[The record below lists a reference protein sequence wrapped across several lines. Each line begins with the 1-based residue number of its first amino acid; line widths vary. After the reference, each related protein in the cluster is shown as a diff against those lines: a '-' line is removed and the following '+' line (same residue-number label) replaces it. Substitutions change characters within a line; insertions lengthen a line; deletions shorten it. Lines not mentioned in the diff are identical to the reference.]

1 MKRALIFIGYFALI
15 LLLIGA
21 GGAGYLY
28 YNQDK
33 IIGGGVSKLNEQLK
47 APVEVS
53 TIDLD
58 LFSGFP
64 RVRIVLN
71 QVTIEDPFGGKDPLI
86 RAEKVGLGMNVL
98 EVLRGTYTIEELAI
112 KTGELHL
119 IRSNQGD
126 NWDLLDQMDSSAA
139 DVKLQYFE
147 ASDLRVTYDD
157 AKDKSSYSSHINSLY
172 ASGIIGMQTQL
183 FLRADLAATYATIA
197 GDIFLVNAPLR
208 GSVELSID
216 ENWTLSASELTLDGT
231 AVTLALNQ
239 NGGQIAAKQ
248 MDVPKALNFVPL
260 FEIPEGIEL
269 NGLRADWDWEGSWEQ
284 WTLNFDTKNSALNY
298 NGIEVPAL
306 SCKGQWRWDAVPE
319 LTIPSFSLETKTGKI
334 TGALELKGDAP
345 TLYTNLEGGS
355 NLSEL
360 FDFIETDLLVNPMG
374 FWKGDNISLIQGFRS
389 WEDFT
394 PVGKPIFKGNISFF
408 EGAFALA
415 GSNISFEKVEA
426 ELGIDGRNIQIDRC
440 FLQSGENTAVV
451 TGTIYNAL
459 EASGY
464 PKVVLSLES
473 PTISIDPLLYWEF
486 EDDESD
492 EETSF
497 DYSVAVKVDHVKLG
511 DFIGANLVGTVYN
524 RGDWMMG
531 DAMRIDGCDGVL
543 GGNWAL
549 YEDGSDNL
557 FTGDLF
563 VESIEL
569 DQLLASFNSFDI
581 EDLDASNLLG
591 EANATATVSLAF
603 DQEWEQNHSK
613 TDVQGMGEIKGG
625 TLQNYAP
632 LQELSAFIDKG
643 ELDKIKFPYLS
654 SKFRVHGDTLIL
666 PEIEVKNSALNLWV
680 NGWQNLETDDL
691 RYSVRLGLKDL
702 ALRGKNSNR
711 DLGNWIGEAENEN
724 QPYVRLI
731 LGCNLDDV
739 CISLDRERI
748 NRSLKEAF
756 QQEREDL
763 KNLFKKEEED
773 APKPTPGSG
782 TFELVWPE
790 QDSLKVH
797 IKPGTHS

>member
-15 LLLIGA
+15 LMLVVA

-33 IIGGGVSKLNEQLK
+33 IISGGISKLNEQLK

-53 TIDLD
+53 TIELD

-71 QVTIEDPFGGKDPLI
+71 AVTIADPFGNQKQLVK
-86 RAEKVGLGMNVL
+86 AEEVGLGMNVL
-98 EVLRGTYTIEELAI
+98 EVIRGTYTIEELAVS
-112 KTGELHL
+112 TGEIHL
-119 IRSNQGD
+119 TRSSRGD
-126 NWDLLDQMDSSAA
+126 NWDLLNTTDSSNA
-139 DVKLQYFE
+139 DINLRYFE
-147 ASDLRVTYDD
+147 AVDVNVTYDNVF
-157 AKDKSSYSSHINSLY
+157 DKSYYSSSINTLY
-172 ASGIIGMQTQL
+172 ASGLIWNRTEL
-183 FLRADLAATYATIA
+183 SLKVDLAATNATLA
-197 GDIFLVNAPLR
+197 GEIFLVNAPIA
-208 GSVELSID
+208 GSIELIID
-216 ENWTLSASELTLDGT
+216 QEWALSTSDLTLDG
-231 AVTLALNQ
+231 ARINLDLNQ
-239 NGGQIAAKQ
+239 DGGKISAVQTDI
-248 MDVPKALNFVPL
+248 PKALSYVPL
-260 FEIPEGIEL
+260 FEIPDEIEI
-269 NGLRADWDWEGSWEQ
+269 NGLRADWGWAGTWDQ
-284 WTLNFDTKNSALNY
+284 WVLDFDTKNTTLNY
-298 NGIEVPAL
+298 NGIAVPSL
-306 SCKGQWRWDAVPE
+306 SCKGQWRWGSVPE
-319 LTIPSFSLETKTGKI
+319 LSIPSLALETNTGEI
-334 TGALELKGDAP
+334 TGTLELKGNAP
-345 TLYTNLEGGS
+345 TLYTHLEGGS

-374 FWKGDNISLIQGFRS
+374 FWKGDHISLTQGFRS

-394 PVGKPIFKGNISFF
+394 PVGSPIFKGDISLF

-426 ELGIDGRNIQIDRC
+426 ELGIDGRNVQIDRC

-486 EDDESD
+486 EDDELD

-511 DFIGANLVGTVYN
+511 DFNGANLVGTVYN
-524 RGDWMMG
+524 RGNWIIG
-531 DAMRIDGCDGVL
+531 DAMRIDGCDGTL

-549 YEDGSDNL
+549 YEVGSDNVL
-557 FTGDLF
+557 KGDVF
-563 VESIEL
+563 VQSIKL

-581 EDLDASNLLG
+581 EDLNASNLLG
-591 EANATATVSLAF
+591 EASATATVSLAF
-603 DQEWEQNHSK
+603 DSEWEQHSTK
-613 TDVQGMGEIKGG
+613 TDIKGEGAIKGG

-643 ELDKIKFPYLS
+643 ELDKIEFPYLAS
-654 SKFRVHGDTLIL
+654 TFRVHGDTLLL
-666 PEIEVKNSALNLWV
+666 PEMEVKNSALNLWV

-702 ALRGKNSNR
+702 AMRGKNSNR

-731 LGCNLDDV
+731 VGCNLDDV

-748 NRSLKEAF
+748 NRSFKEAL

-763 KNLFKKEEED
+763 KNIFKKPEESTTE
-773 APKPTPGSG
+773 PTPGSG
-782 TFELVWPE
+782 TFELLWPE
-790 QDSLKVH
+790 QDSLEVRF
-797 IKPGTHS
+797 TH

>member
-15 LLLIGA
+15 LMLVVA

-33 IIGGGVSKLNEQLK
+33 IISGGISKLNEQLK

-53 TIDLD
+53 TIELD

-71 QVTIEDPFGGKDPLI
+71 AVTIADPFGNQKPLVK
-86 RAEKVGLGMNVL
+86 AEEVGLGMNVL
-98 EVLRGTYTIEELAI
+98 EVIRGTYTIEELAVS
-112 KTGELHL
+112 TGEIHL
-119 IRSNQGD
+119 TRSSRGD
-126 NWDLLDQMDSSAA
+126 NWDLLNTTDSSNA
-139 DVKLQYFE
+139 DINLRYFE
-147 ASDLRVTYDD
+147 AVDVNVTYDNVF
-157 AKDKSSYSSHINSLY
+157 DKSYYSSSINTLY
-172 ASGIIGMQTQL
+172 ASGLIGNRTEL
-183 FLRADLAATYATIA
+183 SLKVDLAATNATLA
-197 GDIFLVNAPLR
+197 GEIFLVNAPIA
-208 GSVELSID
+208 GSIELIID
-216 ENWTLSASELTLDGT
+216 QEWALSTSDLTLEGARINLD
-231 AVTLALNQ
+231 LNQ
-239 NGGQIAAKQ
+239 DGGKISAVQTDI
-248 MDVPKALNFVPL
+248 PKALSYVPL
-260 FEIPEGIEL
+260 FEIPDEIEI
-269 NGLRADWDWEGSWEQ
+269 NGLRADWGWAGTWDQ
-284 WTLNFDTKNSALNY
+284 WVLEFDTKNTTLNY
-298 NGIEVPAL
+298 NGIAVPSL
-306 SCKGQWRWDAVPE
+306 SCKGQWRWGSVPE
-319 LTIPSFSLETKTGKI
+319 LSIPSLALETNTGEI
-334 TGALELKGDAP
+334 TGTLELKGNAP
-345 TLYTNLEGGS
+345 TLYTHLEGGS

-374 FWKGDNISLIQGFRS
+374 FWKGDNISLTQGFRS

-394 PVGKPIFKGNISFF
+394 PVGSPIFKGDISLF

-426 ELGIDGRNIQIDRC
+426 ELGIDGRNVQIDRC

-486 EDDESD
+486 EDDELD

-511 DFIGANLVGTVYN
+511 DFNGANLVGTVYN
-524 RGDWMMG
+524 RGNWIIG
-531 DAMRIDGCDGVL
+531 DAMRIDGCDGTL

-549 YEDGSDNL
+549 YEVGSDNVL
-557 FTGDLF
+557 KGDVF
-563 VESIEL
+563 VQSIKL

-581 EDLDASNLLG
+581 EDLNASNLLG
-591 EANATATVSLAF
+591 EASATATVSLAF
-603 DQEWEQNHSK
+603 DSEWEQHSTK
-613 TDVQGMGEIKGG
+613 TDIKGEGAIKGG

-643 ELDKIKFPYLS
+643 ELDKIEFPYLAS
-654 SKFRVHGDTLIL
+654 TFRVHGDTLLL
-666 PEIEVKNSALNLWV
+666 PEMEVKNSALNLWV

-702 ALRGKNSNR
+702 AMRGKNSNR

-731 LGCNLDDV
+731 VGCNLDDV

-748 NRSLKEAF
+748 NRSFKEAL

-763 KNLFKKEEED
+763 KNIFKKPEESTTE
-773 APKPTPGSG
+773 PTPGSG
-782 TFELVWPE
+782 TFELLWPE
-790 QDSLKVH
+790 QDSLEVRF
-797 IKPGTHS
+797 TH

>member
-1 MKRALIFIGYFALI
+1 MLVV
-15 LLLIGA
+15 A

-33 IIGGGVSKLNEQLK
+33 IISGGISKLNEQLK

-53 TIDLD
+53 TIELD

-71 QVTIEDPFGGKDPLI
+71 AVTIADPFGNQKPLVK
-86 RAEKVGLGMNVL
+86 AEEVGLGMNVL
-98 EVLRGTYTIEELAI
+98 EVIRGTYTIEELAVS
-112 KTGELHL
+112 TGEIHL
-119 IRSNQGD
+119 TRSSRGD
-126 NWDLLDQMDSSAA
+126 NWDLLNTTDSSNA
-139 DVKLQYFE
+139 DINLRYFE
-147 ASDLRVTYDD
+147 AVDVNVTYDNVF
-157 AKDKSSYSSHINSLY
+157 DKSYYSSSINTLY
-172 ASGIIGMQTQL
+172 ASGLIGNRTEL
-183 FLRADLAATYATIA
+183 SLKVDLAATNATLA
-197 GDIFLVNAPLR
+197 GEIFLVNAPIA
-208 GSVELSID
+208 GSIELIID
-216 ENWTLSASELTLDGT
+216 QEWALSTSDLTLEGARINLD
-231 AVTLALNQ
+231 LNQ
-239 NGGQIAAKQ
+239 DGGKISAVQTDI
-248 MDVPKALNFVPL
+248 PKALSYVPL
-260 FEIPEGIEL
+260 FEIPDEIEI
-269 NGLRADWDWEGSWEQ
+269 NGLRADWGWAGTWDQ
-284 WTLNFDTKNSALNY
+284 WVLDFDTKNTTLNY
-298 NGIEVPAL
+298 NGIAVPSL
-306 SCKGQWRWDAVPE
+306 SCKGQWRWGSVPE
-319 LTIPSFSLETKTGKI
+319 LSIPSLALETNTGEI
-334 TGALELKGDAP
+334 TGTLELKGNAP
-345 TLYTNLEGGS
+345 TLYTHLEGGS

-374 FWKGDNISLIQGFRS
+374 FWKGDHISLTQGFRS

-394 PVGKPIFKGNISFF
+394 PVGSPIFKGDISLF

-426 ELGIDGRNIQIDRC
+426 ELGIDGRNVQIDRC

-486 EDDESD
+486 EDDELD

-511 DFIGANLVGTVYN
+511 DFNGANLVGTVYN
-524 RGDWMMG
+524 RGNWIIG
-531 DAMRIDGCDGVL
+531 DAMRIDGCDGTL

-549 YEDGSDNL
+549 YEVGSNNVL
-557 FTGDLF
+557 KGDVF
-563 VESIEL
+563 VQSIKL

-581 EDLDASNLLG
+581 EDLNASNLLG
-591 EANATATVSLAF
+591 EASATATVSLAF
-603 DQEWEQNHSK
+603 DSEWEQHSTK
-613 TDVQGMGEIKGG
+613 TDIKGEGAIKGG

-643 ELDKIKFPYLS
+643 ELDKIEFPYLAS
-654 SKFRVHGDTLIL
+654 TFRVHGDTLLL
-666 PEIEVKNSALNLWV
+666 PEMEVKNSALNLWV

-702 ALRGKNSNR
+702 AMRGKNSNR

-731 LGCNLDDV
+731 VGCNLDDV

-748 NRSLKEAF
+748 NRSFKEAL

-763 KNLFKKEEED
+763 KNIFKKPEESTTE
-773 APKPTPGSG
+773 PTPGSG
-782 TFELVWPE
+782 TFELLWPE
-790 QDSLKVH
+790 QDSLEVRF
-797 IKPGTHS
+797 TH

>member
-1 MKRALIFIGYFALI
+1 MLVV
-15 LLLIGA
+15 A

-33 IIGGGVSKLNEQLK
+33 IISGGISKLNEQLK

-53 TIDLD
+53 TIELD

-71 QVTIEDPFGGKDPLI
+71 AVTIADPFGNQKPLVK
-86 RAEKVGLGMNVL
+86 AEEVGLGMNVL
-98 EVLRGTYTIEELAI
+98 EVIRGTYTIEELAVS
-112 KTGELHL
+112 TGEIHL
-119 IRSNQGD
+119 TRSSRGD
-126 NWDLLDQMDSSAA
+126 NWDLLNTTDSSNA
-139 DVKLQYFE
+139 DINLRYFE
-147 ASDLRVTYDD
+147 AVDVNVTYDNVF
-157 AKDKSSYSSHINSLY
+157 DKSYYSSSINTLY
-172 ASGIIGMQTQL
+172 ASGLIGNRTEL
-183 FLRADLAATYATIA
+183 SLKVDLAATNATLA
-197 GDIFLVNAPLR
+197 GEIFLVNAPIA
-208 GSVELSID
+208 GSIELIID
-216 ENWTLSASELTLDGT
+216 QEWALSTSDLTLDG
-231 AVTLALNQ
+231 ARINLDLNQ
-239 NGGQIAAKQ
+239 DGGKISAVQTDI
-248 MDVPKALNFVPL
+248 PKALSYVPL
-260 FEIPEGIEL
+260 FEIPDEIEI
-269 NGLRADWDWEGSWEQ
+269 NGLRADWGWAGTWDQ
-284 WTLNFDTKNSALNY
+284 WVLDFDTKNTTLNY
-298 NGIEVPAL
+298 NGIAVPSL
-306 SCKGQWRWDAVPE
+306 SCKGQWRWGSVPE
-319 LTIPSFSLETKTGKI
+319 LSIPSLALETNTGEI
-334 TGALELKGDAP
+334 TGTLELKGNAP
-345 TLYTNLEGGS
+345 TLYTHLEGGS

-374 FWKGDNISLIQGFRS
+374 FWKGDHISLTQGFRS

-394 PVGKPIFKGNISFF
+394 PVGSPIFKGDISLF

-426 ELGIDGRNIQIDRC
+426 ELGIDGRNVQIDRC

-486 EDDESD
+486 EDDELD

-511 DFIGANLVGTVYN
+511 DFNGANLVGTVYN
-524 RGDWMMG
+524 RGNWIIG
-531 DAMRIDGCDGVL
+531 DAMRIDGCDGTL

-549 YEDGSDNL
+549 YEVGSDNVL
-557 FTGDLF
+557 KGDVF
-563 VESIEL
+563 VQSIKL

-581 EDLDASNLLG
+581 EDLNASNLLG
-591 EANATATVSLAF
+591 EASATATVSLAF
-603 DQEWEQNHSK
+603 DSEWEQHSTK
-613 TDVQGMGEIKGG
+613 TDIKGEGAIKGG

-643 ELDKIKFPYLS
+643 ELDKIEFPYLAS
-654 SKFRVHGDTLIL
+654 TFRVHGDTLLL
-666 PEIEVKNSALNLWV
+666 PEMEVKNSALNLWV

-702 ALRGKNSNR
+702 AMRGKNSNR

-731 LGCNLDDV
+731 VGCNLDDV

-748 NRSLKEAF
+748 NRSFKEAL

-763 KNLFKKEEED
+763 KNIFKKPEESTTE
-773 APKPTPGSG
+773 PTPGSG
-782 TFELVWPE
+782 TFELLWPE
-790 QDSLKVH
+790 QDSLEVRF
-797 IKPGTHS
+797 TH

>member
-15 LLLIGA
+15 LMLVVA

-33 IIGGGVSKLNEQLK
+33 IISGGISKLNEQLK

-53 TIDLD
+53 TIELD

-71 QVTIEDPFGGKDPLI
+71 AVTIADPFGNQKPLVK
-86 RAEKVGLGMNVL
+86 AEEVGLGMNVL
-98 EVLRGTYTIEELAI
+98 EVIRGTYTIEELAVS
-112 KTGELHL
+112 TGEIHL
-119 IRSNQGD
+119 TRSSRGD
-126 NWDLLDQMDSSAA
+126 NWDLLNTTDSSNA
-139 DVKLQYFE
+139 DINLRYFE
-147 ASDLRVTYDD
+147 AFDVNVTYDNVF
-157 AKDKSSYSSHINSLY
+157 DKSYYSSSINTLY
-172 ASGIIGMQTQL
+172 ASGLIGNRTEL
-183 FLRADLAATYATIA
+183 SLKADLAATNATLA
-197 GDIFLVNAPLR
+197 GEIFLVNAPIA
-208 GSVELSID
+208 GSIELIID
-216 ENWTLSASELTLDGT
+216 QEWALSTSDLTLDG
-231 AVTLALNQ
+231 ARINLDLNQ
-239 NGGQIAAKQ
+239 DGGKISAVQTDI
-248 MDVPKALNFVPL
+248 PKALSYVPL
-260 FEIPEGIEL
+260 FEIPDEIEI
-269 NGLRADWDWEGSWEQ
+269 NGLRADWGWAGTWDQ
-284 WTLNFDTKNSALNY
+284 WVLDFDTKNTTLNY
-298 NGIEVPAL
+298 NGIAVPSL
-306 SCKGQWRWDAVPE
+306 SCKGQWRWGSVPE
-319 LTIPSFSLETKTGKI
+319 LSIPSLALETNTGEI
-334 TGALELKGDAP
+334 TGTLELKGNAP
-345 TLYTNLEGGS
+345 TLYTHLEGGS

-374 FWKGDNISLIQGFRS
+374 FWKGDHISLTQGFRS

-394 PVGKPIFKGNISFF
+394 PVGSPIFKGDISLF

-426 ELGIDGRNIQIDRC
+426 ELGIDGRNVQIDRC

-486 EDDESD
+486 EDDELD

-511 DFIGANLVGTVYN
+511 DFNGANLVGTVYN
-524 RGDWMMG
+524 RGNWIIG
-531 DAMRIDGCDGVL
+531 DAMRIDGCDGTL

-549 YEDGSDNL
+549 YEVGSDNVL
-557 FTGDLF
+557 KGDVF
-563 VESIEL
+563 VQSIKL

-581 EDLDASNLLG
+581 EDLNASNLLG
-591 EANATATVSLAF
+591 EASATATVSLAF
-603 DQEWEQNHSK
+603 DSEWEQHSTK
-613 TDVQGMGEIKGG
+613 TDIKGEGAIKGG

-643 ELDKIKFPYLS
+643 ELDKIEFPYLAS
-654 SKFRVHGDTLIL
+654 TFRVHGDTLLL
-666 PEIEVKNSALNLWV
+666 PEMEVKNSALNLWV

-702 ALRGKNSNR
+702 AMRGKNSNR

-731 LGCNLDDV
+731 VGCNLDDV

-748 NRSLKEAF
+748 NRSFKEAL

-763 KNLFKKEEED
+763 KNIFKKPEESTTE
-773 APKPTPGSG
+773 PTPGSG
-782 TFELVWPE
+782 TFELLWPE
-790 QDSLKVH
+790 QDSLEVRF
-797 IKPGTHS
+797 TH

>member
-15 LLLIGA
+15 LMLVVA

-33 IIGGGVSKLNEQLK
+33 IISGGISKLNEQLK

-53 TIDLD
+53 TIELD

-71 QVTIEDPFGGKDPLI
+71 AVTIADPFGNQKPLVK
-86 RAEKVGLGMNVL
+86 AEEVGLGMNVL
-98 EVLRGTYTIEELAI
+98 EVIRGTYTIEELAVS
-112 KTGELHL
+112 TGEIHL
-119 IRSNQGD
+119 TRSSRGD
-126 NWDLLDQMDSSAA
+126 NWDLLNTTDSSNA
-139 DVKLQYFE
+139 DINLRYFE
-147 ASDLRVTYDD
+147 AVDVNVTYDNVF
-157 AKDKSSYSSHINSLY
+157 DKSYYSSSINTLY
-172 ASGIIGMQTQL
+172 ASGLIGNRTEL
-183 FLRADLAATYATIA
+183 SLKVDLAATNATLA
-197 GDIFLVNAPLR
+197 GEIFLVNAPIA
-208 GSVELSID
+208 GSIELIID
-216 ENWTLSASELTLDGT
+216 QEWALSTSDLTLEGARINLD
-231 AVTLALNQ
+231 LNQ
-239 NGGQIAAKQ
+239 DGGKISAVQTDI
-248 MDVPKALNFVPL
+248 PKALSYVPL
-260 FEIPEGIEL
+260 FEIPDEIEI
-269 NGLRADWDWEGSWEQ
+269 NSLRADWGWAGTWDQ
-284 WTLNFDTKNSALNY
+284 WVLEFDTKNTTLNY
-298 NGIEVPAL
+298 NGIAVPSL
-306 SCKGQWRWDAVPE
+306 SCKGQWRWGSVPE
-319 LTIPSFSLETKTGKI
+319 LSIPSLALETNTGEI
-334 TGALELKGDAP
+334 TGTLELKGNAP
-345 TLYTNLEGGS
+345 TLYTHLEGGS

-374 FWKGDNISLIQGFRS
+374 FWKGDNISLTQGFRS

-394 PVGKPIFKGNISFF
+394 PVGSPIFKGDISLF

-426 ELGIDGRNIQIDRC
+426 ELGIDGRNVQIDRC

-486 EDDESD
+486 EDDELD

-511 DFIGANLVGTVYN
+511 DFNGANLVGTVYN
-524 RGDWMMG
+524 RGNWIIG
-531 DAMRIDGCDGVL
+531 DAMRIDGCDGTL

-549 YEDGSDNL
+549 YEVGSDNVL
-557 FTGDLF
+557 KGDVF
-563 VESIEL
+563 VQSIKL

-581 EDLDASNLLG
+581 EDLNASNLLG
-591 EANATATVSLAF
+591 EASATATVSLAF
-603 DQEWEQNHSK
+603 DSEWEQHSTK
-613 TDVQGMGEIKGG
+613 TDIKGEGAIKGG

-643 ELDKIKFPYLS
+643 ELDKIEFPYLA
-654 SKFRVHGDTLIL
+654 SKFRVHGDTLLL
-666 PEIEVKNSALNLWV
+666 PEMEVKNSALNLWV

-702 ALRGKNSNR
+702 AMRGKNSNR

-731 LGCNLDDV
+731 VGCNLDDV

-748 NRSLKEAF
+748 NRSFKEAL

-763 KNLFKKEEED
+763 KNIFKKPEESTTE
-773 APKPTPGSG
+773 PTPGSG
-782 TFELVWPE
+782 TFELLWPE
-790 QDSLKVH
+790 QDSLEVRF
-797 IKPGTHS
+797 TH

>member
-1 MKRALIFIGYFALI
+1 MLVV
-15 LLLIGA
+15 A

-33 IIGGGVSKLNEQLK
+33 IISGGISKLNEQLK

-53 TIDLD
+53 TIELD

-71 QVTIEDPFGGKDPLI
+71 AVTIADPFGNQKPLVK
-86 RAEKVGLGMNVL
+86 AEEVGLGMNVL
-98 EVLRGTYTIEELAI
+98 EVIRGTYTIEELAVS
-112 KTGELHL
+112 TGEIHL
-119 IRSNQGD
+119 TRSSRGD
-126 NWDLLDQMDSSAA
+126 NWDLLNTTDSSNA
-139 DVKLQYFE
+139 DINLRYFE
-147 ASDLRVTYDD
+147 AVDVNVTYDNVF
-157 AKDKSSYSSHINSLY
+157 DKSYYSSSINTLY
-172 ASGIIGMQTQL
+172 ASGLIGNRTEL
-183 FLRADLAATYATIA
+183 SLKVDLAATNATLA
-197 GDIFLVNAPLR
+197 GEIFLVNAPIA
-208 GSVELSID
+208 GSIELIID
-216 ENWTLSASELTLDGT
+216 QEWALSTSDLTLDG
-231 AVTLALNQ
+231 ARINLDLNQ
-239 NGGQIAAKQ
+239 DGGKISAVQTDI
-248 MDVPKALNFVPL
+248 PKALSYVPL
-260 FEIPEGIEL
+260 FEIPDEIEI
-269 NGLRADWDWEGSWEQ
+269 NGLRADWGWAGTWDQ
-284 WTLNFDTKNSALNY
+284 WVLEFDTKNTTLNY
-298 NGIEVPAL
+298 NGIAVPSL
-306 SCKGQWRWDAVPE
+306 SCKGQWRWGSVPE
-319 LTIPSFSLETKTGKI
+319 LSIPSLALETNTGEI
-334 TGALELKGDAP
+334 TGTLELKGNAP
-345 TLYTNLEGGS
+345 TLYTHLEGGS

-374 FWKGDNISLIQGFRS
+374 FWKGDHISLTQGFRS

-394 PVGKPIFKGNISFF
+394 PVGSPIFKGDISLF

-426 ELGIDGRNIQIDRC
+426 ELGIDGRNVQIDRC

-486 EDDESD
+486 EDDELD

-511 DFIGANLVGTVYN
+511 DFNGANLVGTVYN
-524 RGDWMMG
+524 RGNWIIG
-531 DAMRIDGCDGVL
+531 DAMRIDGCDGTL

-549 YEDGSDNL
+549 YEVGSDNVL
-557 FTGDLF
+557 KGDVF
-563 VESIEL
+563 VQSIKL

-581 EDLDASNLLG
+581 EDLNASNLLG
-591 EANATATVSLAF
+591 EASATATVSLAF
-603 DQEWEQNHSK
+603 DSEWEQHSTK
-613 TDVQGMGEIKGG
+613 TDIKGEGAIKGG

-643 ELDKIKFPYLS
+643 ELDKIEFPYLAS
-654 SKFRVHGDTLIL
+654 TFRVHGDTLLL
-666 PEIEVKNSALNLWV
+666 PEMEVKNSALNLWV

-702 ALRGKNSNR
+702 AMRGKNSNR

-731 LGCNLDDV
+731 VGCNLDDV

-748 NRSLKEAF
+748 NRSFKEAL

-763 KNLFKKEEED
+763 KNIFKKPEESTTE
-773 APKPTPGSG
+773 PTPGSG
-782 TFELVWPE
+782 TFELLWPE
-790 QDSLKVH
+790 QDSLEVRF
-797 IKPGTHS
+797 TH

>member
-15 LLLIGA
+15 LLLLGA

-33 IIGGGVSKLNEQLK
+33 IISGGVAKLNEQLK

-53 TIDLD
+53 TIELD

-64 RVRIVLN
+64 RVRILLN
-71 QVTIEDPFGGKDPLI
+71 AVTIADPFGSQKPLI
-86 RAEKVGLGMNVL
+86 KAEEVGLGMNVL
-98 EVLRGTYTIEELAI
+98 EVLRGNYTIEELAI
-112 KTGELHL
+112 SAGEIHL
-119 IRSNQGD
+119 TRSSRGD
-126 NWDLLDQMDSSAA
+126 NWDLLNASDSSNA
-139 DVKLQYFE
+139 DINLQYFE
-147 ASDLRVTYDD
+147 AFEVQVTYDD
-157 AKDKSSYSSHINSLY
+157 VLDKSYYSSSINEMY
-172 ASGIIGMQTQL
+172 ASGIIGNRTEL
-183 FLRADLAATYATIA
+183 ALRADLAATHANIE
-197 GDIFLVNAPLR
+197 GEVFLVNAPIA
-208 GSVELSID
+208 GSLELTTEQD
-216 ENWTLSASELTLDGT
+216 WTLTTSGLTLDG
-231 AVTLALNQ
+231 AKVALDLNQ
-239 NGGQIAAKQ
+239 DGGQISAVQ
-248 MDVPKALNFVPL
+248 MDIPKALNYVPL
-260 FEIPEGIEL
+260 FEIPEEIEL
-269 NGLRADWDWEGSWEQ
+269 NGLRADWSWAGRWDQ
-284 WTLNFDTKNSALNY
+284 WVLNFDTKNTALNY
-298 NGIEVPAL
+298 NGIAVPLL
-306 SCKGQWRWDAVPE
+306 SCKGRWSWGAVPE
-319 LTIPSFSLETKTGKI
+319 LSIPSLALETKTGKI

-345 TLYTNLEGGS
+345 ILYTNLEGGS

-374 FWKGDNISLIQGFRS
+374 FWKGDNISLTQGFRS

-440 FLQSGENTAVV
+440 FLQSGENNAVV

-464 PKVVLSLES
+464 PRVVLSLES

-497 DYSVAVKVDHVKLG
+497 DYSVAVKVEHVKLG
-511 DFIGANLVGTVYN
+511 DFNGSNLVGTVYN
-524 RGDWMMG
+524 RGDWIIG
-531 DAMRIDGCDGVL
+531 DAMRIDGCDGML

-549 YEDGSDNL
+549 YEVGSDNV
-557 FTGDLF
+557 FKGDVF
-563 VESIEL
+563 VKSIEL
-569 DQLLASFNSFDI
+569 DQLLTSFNSFDI

-591 EANATATVSLAF
+591 EASATATVSLAF
-603 DQEWEQNHSK
+603 DSEWEQHSTK
-613 TDVQGMGEIKGG
+613 TDIKGEGEIKGG

-643 ELDKIKFPYLS
+643 ELDKIEFPYLAS
-654 SKFRVHGDTLIL
+654 SFRVHGDTLLL
-666 PEIEVKNSALNLWV
+666 PEMEVKNSALNLWV

-702 ALRGKNSNR
+702 AMRGKNSNR

-731 LGCNLDDV
+731 VGCNLDDV

-748 NRSLKEAF
+748 NRSFKEAIE
-756 QQEREDL
+756 QEREDL
-763 KNLFKKEEED
+763 KNIFKKPDES

-782 TFELVWPE
+782 TFELLWPE
-790 QDSLKVH
+790 QDSLKVRF
-797 IKPGTHS
+797 TH

>member
-15 LLLIGA
+15 LMLVVA

-33 IIGGGVSKLNEQLK
+33 IISGGISKLNEQLK

-53 TIDLD
+53 TIELD

-71 QVTIEDPFGGKDPLI
+71 AVTIADPFGNQKPLVK
-86 RAEKVGLGMNVL
+86 AEEVGLGMNVL
-98 EVLRGTYTIEELAI
+98 EVIRGTYTIEELAVS
-112 KTGELHL
+112 TGEIHL
-119 IRSNQGD
+119 TRSSRGD
-126 NWDLLDQMDSSAA
+126 NWDLLNTTDSSNA
-139 DVKLQYFE
+139 DINLRYFE
-147 ASDLRVTYDD
+147 AIDVNVTYDNVF
-157 AKDKSSYSSHINSLY
+157 DKSYYSSSINTLY
-172 ASGIIGMQTQL
+172 ASGLIGNRTEL
-183 FLRADLAATYATIA
+183 SLKVDLAATNATLA
-197 GDIFLVNAPLR
+197 GEIFLVNAPIA
-208 GSVELSID
+208 GSIELIID
-216 ENWTLSASELTLDGT
+216 QEWALSTSDLTLEGARINLDLNHDGGKIS
-231 AVTLALNQ
+231 AVQTD
-239 NGGQIAAKQ
+239 I
-248 MDVPKALNFVPL
+248 PKALSYVPL
-260 FEIPEGIEL
+260 FEIPDEIEI
-269 NGLRADWDWEGSWEQ
+269 NGLRADWGWAGTWDQ
-284 WTLNFDTKNSALNY
+284 WVLEFDTKNTTLNY
-298 NGIEVPAL
+298 NGIAVPSL
-306 SCKGQWRWDAVPE
+306 SCKGQWRWGSVPE
-319 LTIPSFSLETKTGKI
+319 LSIPSLALETNTGEI
-334 TGALELKGDAP
+334 TGTLELKGNAP
-345 TLYTNLEGGS
+345 TLYTHLEGGS

-374 FWKGDNISLIQGFRS
+374 FWKGDNISLTQGFRS

-394 PVGKPIFKGNISFF
+394 PVGSPIFKGDISLF

-426 ELGIDGRNIQIDRC
+426 ELGIDGRNVQIDRC

-486 EDDESD
+486 EDDELD

-511 DFIGANLVGTVYN
+511 DFNGANLVGTVYN
-524 RGDWMMG
+524 RGNWIIG
-531 DAMRIDGCDGVL
+531 DAMRIDGCDGTL

-549 YEDGSDNL
+549 YEVGSDNVL
-557 FTGDLF
+557 KGDVF
-563 VESIEL
+563 VQSIKL

-581 EDLDASNLLG
+581 EDLNASNLLG
-591 EANATATVSLAF
+591 EASATATVSLAF
-603 DQEWEQNHSK
+603 DSEWEQHSTK
-613 TDVQGMGEIKGG
+613 TDIKGEGAIKGG

-643 ELDKIKFPYLS
+643 ELDKIEFPYLAS
-654 SKFRVHGDTLIL
+654 TFRVHGDTLLL
-666 PEIEVKNSALNLWV
+666 PEMEVKNSALNLWV

-702 ALRGKNSNR
+702 AMRGKNSNR

-731 LGCNLDDV
+731 VGCNLDDV

-748 NRSLKEAF
+748 NRSFKEAL

-763 KNLFKKEEED
+763 KNIFKKPEESTTE
-773 APKPTPGSG
+773 PTPGSG
-782 TFELVWPE
+782 TFELLWPE
-790 QDSLKVH
+790 QDSLEVRF
-797 IKPGTHS
+797 TH

>member
-15 LLLIGA
+15 LMLVVA

-33 IIGGGVSKLNEQLK
+33 IISGGISKLNEQLK

-53 TIDLD
+53 TIELD

-71 QVTIEDPFGGKDPLI
+71 AVTIADPFGNQKPLVK
-86 RAEKVGLGMNVL
+86 AEEVGLGMNVL
-98 EVLRGTYTIEELAI
+98 EVIRGTYTIEELAVS
-112 KTGELHL
+112 TGEIHL
-119 IRSNQGD
+119 TRSSRGD
-126 NWDLLDQMDSSAA
+126 NWDLLNTTDSSNA
-139 DVKLQYFE
+139 DINLRYFE
-147 ASDLRVTYDD
+147 AVDVNVTYDNVF
-157 AKDKSSYSSHINSLY
+157 DKSYYSSSINTLY
-172 ASGIIGMQTQL
+172 ASGLIGNRTEL
-183 FLRADLAATYATIA
+183 SLKVDLAATNATLA
-197 GDIFLVNAPLR
+197 GEIFFVNAPIA
-208 GSVELSID
+208 GSIELIID
-216 ENWTLSASELTLDGT
+216 QEWALSTSDLTLDG
-231 AVTLALNQ
+231 ARINLDLNQ
-239 NGGQIAAKQ
+239 DGGKISAVQTDI
-248 MDVPKALNFVPL
+248 PKALSYVPL
-260 FEIPEGIEL
+260 FEIPDEIEI
-269 NGLRADWDWEGSWEQ
+269 NGLRADWGWAGTWDQ
-284 WTLNFDTKNSALNY
+284 WVLEFDTKNTTLNY
-298 NGIEVPAL
+298 NGIAVPSL
-306 SCKGQWRWDAVPE
+306 SCKGQWRWGSVPE
-319 LTIPSFSLETKTGKI
+319 LSIPSLALETNTGEI
-334 TGALELKGDAP
+334 TGTLELKGNAP
-345 TLYTNLEGGS
+345 TLYTHLEGGS

-374 FWKGDNISLIQGFRS
+374 FWKGDNISLTQGFRS

-394 PVGKPIFKGNISFF
+394 PVGSPIFKGDISLF

-426 ELGIDGRNIQIDRC
+426 ELGIDGRNVQIDRC

-486 EDDESD
+486 EDDELD

-511 DFIGANLVGTVYN
+511 DFNGANLVGTVYN
-524 RGDWMMG
+524 RGNWIIG
-531 DAMRIDGCDGVL
+531 DAMRIDGCDGTL

-549 YEDGSDNL
+549 YEVGSDNVL
-557 FTGDLF
+557 KGDVF
-563 VESIEL
+563 VQSIKL

-581 EDLDASNLLG
+581 EDLNASNLLG
-591 EANATATVSLAF
+591 EASATATVSLAF
-603 DQEWEQNHSK
+603 DSEWEQHSTK
-613 TDVQGMGEIKGG
+613 TDIKGEGAIKGG

-643 ELDKIKFPYLS
+643 ELDKIEFPYLAS
-654 SKFRVHGDTLIL
+654 TFRVHGDTLLL
-666 PEIEVKNSALNLWV
+666 PEMEVKNSALNLWV

-702 ALRGKNSNR
+702 AMRGKNSNR

-731 LGCNLDDV
+731 VGCNLDDV

-748 NRSLKEAF
+748 NRSFKEAL

-763 KNLFKKEEED
+763 KNIFKKPEESTTE
-773 APKPTPGSG
+773 PTPGSG
-782 TFELVWPE
+782 TFELLWPE
-790 QDSLKVH
+790 QDSLEVRF
-797 IKPGTHS
+797 TH

>member
-1 MKRALIFIGYFALI
+1 MLVV
-15 LLLIGA
+15 A

-33 IIGGGVSKLNEQLK
+33 IISGGISKLNEQLK

-53 TIDLD
+53 TIELD

-71 QVTIEDPFGGKDPLI
+71 AVTIADPFGNQKPLVK
-86 RAEKVGLGMNVL
+86 AEEVGLGMNVL
-98 EVLRGTYTIEELAI
+98 EVIRGTYTIEELAVS
-112 KTGELHL
+112 TGEIHL
-119 IRSNQGD
+119 TRSSRGD
-126 NWDLLDQMDSSAA
+126 NWDLLNTTDSSNA
-139 DVKLQYFE
+139 DINLRYFE
-147 ASDLRVTYDD
+147 AVDVNVTYDNVF
-157 AKDKSSYSSHINSLY
+157 DKSYYSSSINTLY
-172 ASGIIGMQTQL
+172 ASGLIGNRTEL
-183 FLRADLAATYATIA
+183 SLKVDLAATNATLA
-197 GDIFLVNAPLR
+197 GEIFLVNAPIA
-208 GSVELSID
+208 GSIELIID
-216 ENWTLSASELTLDGT
+216 QEWALSTSDLTLEGARINLD
-231 AVTLALNQ
+231 LNQ
-239 NGGQIAAKQ
+239 DGGKISAVQTDI
-248 MDVPKALNFVPL
+248 PKALSYVPL
-260 FEIPEGIEL
+260 FEIPDEIEI
-269 NGLRADWDWEGSWEQ
+269 NGLRADWGWAGTWDQ
-284 WTLNFDTKNSALNY
+284 WVLDFDTKNTTLNY
-298 NGIEVPAL
+298 NGIAVPSL
-306 SCKGQWRWDAVPE
+306 SCKGQWRWGSVPE
-319 LTIPSFSLETKTGKI
+319 LSIPSLALETNTGEI
-334 TGALELKGDAP
+334 TGTLELKGNAP
-345 TLYTNLEGGS
+345 TLYTHLEGGS

-374 FWKGDNISLIQGFRS
+374 FWKGDHISLTQGFRS

-394 PVGKPIFKGNISFF
+394 PVGSPIFKGDISLF

-426 ELGIDGRNIQIDRC
+426 ELGIDGRNVQIDRC

-486 EDDESD
+486 EDDELD

-511 DFIGANLVGTVYN
+511 DFNGANLVGTVYN
-524 RGDWMMG
+524 RGNWIIG
-531 DAMRIDGCDGVL
+531 DAMRIDGCDGTL

-549 YEDGSDNL
+549 YEVGSDNVL
-557 FTGDLF
+557 KGDVF
-563 VESIEL
+563 VQSIKL

-581 EDLDASNLLG
+581 EDLNASNLLG
-591 EANATATVSLAF
+591 EASATATVSLAF
-603 DQEWEQNHSK
+603 DSEWEQHSTK
-613 TDVQGMGEIKGG
+613 TDIKGEGAIKGG

-643 ELDKIKFPYLS
+643 ELDKIEFPYLAS
-654 SKFRVHGDTLIL
+654 TFRVHGDTLLL
-666 PEIEVKNSALNLWV
+666 PEMEVKNSALNLWV

-702 ALRGKNSNR
+702 AMRGKNSNR

-731 LGCNLDDV
+731 VGCNLDDV

-748 NRSLKEAF
+748 NRSFKEAL

-763 KNLFKKEEED
+763 KNIFKKPEESTTE
-773 APKPTPGSG
+773 PTPGSG
-782 TFELVWPE
+782 TFELLWPE
-790 QDSLKVH
+790 QDSLEVRF
-797 IKPGTHS
+797 TH

>member
-1 MKRALIFIGYFALI
+1 MLVV
-15 LLLIGA
+15 A

-33 IIGGGVSKLNEQLK
+33 IISGGISKLNEQLK

-53 TIDLD
+53 TIELD

-71 QVTIEDPFGGKDPLI
+71 AVTIADPFGNQKPLVK
-86 RAEKVGLGMNVL
+86 AEEVGLGMNVL
-98 EVLRGTYTIEELAI
+98 EVIRGTYTIEELAVS
-112 KTGELHL
+112 TGEIHL
-119 IRSNQGD
+119 TRSSRGD
-126 NWDLLDQMDSSAA
+126 NWDLLNTTDSSNA
-139 DVKLQYFE
+139 DINLRYFE
-147 ASDLRVTYDD
+147 AVDVNVTYDNVF
-157 AKDKSSYSSHINSLY
+157 DKSYYSSSINTLY
-172 ASGIIGMQTQL
+172 ASGLIGNRTEL
-183 FLRADLAATYATIA
+183 SLKVDLAATNATLA
-197 GDIFLVNAPLR
+197 GEIFLVNAPIA
-208 GSVELSID
+208 GSIELIID
-216 ENWTLSASELTLDGT
+216 QEWALSTSDLTLDG
-231 AVTLALNQ
+231 ARINLDLNQ
-239 NGGQIAAKQ
+239 DGGKISAVQTDI
-248 MDVPKALNFVPL
+248 PKALSYVPL
-260 FEIPEGIEL
+260 FEIPDEIEI
-269 NGLRADWDWEGSWEQ
+269 NGLRADWGWAGTWDQ
-284 WTLNFDTKNSALNY
+284 WVLDFDTKNTTLNY
-298 NGIEVPAL
+298 NGIAVPSL
-306 SCKGQWRWDAVPE
+306 SCKGQWRWGSVPE
-319 LTIPSFSLETKTGKI
+319 LSIPSLALETNTGEI
-334 TGALELKGDAP
+334 TGTLELKGNAP
-345 TLYTNLEGGS
+345 TLYTHLEGGS

-374 FWKGDNISLIQGFRS
+374 FWKGDHISLTQGFRS

-394 PVGKPIFKGNISFF
+394 PVGSPIFKGDISLF

-426 ELGIDGRNIQIDRC
+426 ELGIDGRNVQIDRC

-486 EDDESD
+486 EDDELD

-511 DFIGANLVGTVYN
+511 DFNGANLVGTVYN
-524 RGDWMMG
+524 RGNWIIG
-531 DAMRIDGCDGVL
+531 DAMRIDGCDGTL

-549 YEDGSDNL
+549 YEVGSDNVL
-557 FTGDLF
+557 KGDVF
-563 VESIEL
+563 VQSIKL

-581 EDLDASNLLG
+581 EDLNASNLLG
-591 EANATATVSLAF
+591 EASATATVSLAF
-603 DQEWEQNHSK
+603 DSEWEQHSTK
-613 TDVQGMGEIKGG
+613 TDIKGEGAIKGG
-625 TLQNYAP
+625 TLQNYSP

-643 ELDKIKFPYLS
+643 ELDKIEFPYLAS
-654 SKFRVHGDTLIL
+654 TFRVHGDTLLL
-666 PEIEVKNSALNLWV
+666 PEMEVKNSALNLWV
-680 NGWQNLETDDL
+680 NGWQDLETDDL

-702 ALRGKNSNR
+702 AMRGKNSNR

-731 LGCNLDDV
+731 VGCNLDDV

-748 NRSLKEAF
+748 NRSFKEAI

-763 KNLFKKEEED
+763 KNIFKKPEEST
-773 APKPTPGSG
+773 PKPTPGSG
-782 TFELVWPE
+782 TFELLWPE
-790 QDSLKVH
+790 QDSLKVRFT
-797 IKPGTHS
+797 P

>member
-15 LLLIGA
+15 LMLVVA

-33 IIGGGVSKLNEQLK
+33 IISGGISKLNEQLK

-53 TIDLD
+53 TIELD

-64 RVRIVLN
+64 RVRILLN
-71 QVTIEDPFGGKDPLI
+71 AVTIADPFGNQKPLVK
-86 RAEKVGLGMNVL
+86 AEKVGLGMNVL
-98 EVLRGTYTIEELAI
+98 EVIRGTYTIEELAVS
-112 KTGELHL
+112 TGEIHL
-119 IRSNQGD
+119 TRSSRGD
-126 NWDLLDQMDSSAA
+126 NWDLLNTTDSSNA
-139 DVKLQYFE
+139 DINLRYFE
-147 ASDLRVTYDD
+147 AFDVNVTYDNVF
-157 AKDKSSYSSHINSLY
+157 DKSYYSSSINTLY
-172 ASGIIGMQTQL
+172 ASGIIGNRTEL
-183 FLRADLAATYATIA
+183 SLKVDLAATNATLA
-197 GDIFLVNAPLR
+197 GEIFLVNAPIA
-208 GSVELSID
+208 GSIELIID
-216 ENWTLSASELTLDGT
+216 QEWALSTSDLTLDG
-231 AVTLALNQ
+231 ARINLDLNQ
-239 NGGQIAAKQ
+239 DGGKISAVQTDI
-248 MDVPKALNFVPL
+248 PKALSYVPL
-260 FEIPEGIEL
+260 FEIPDEIEI
-269 NGLRADWDWEGSWEQ
+269 NGLRADWGWAGTWDQ
-284 WTLNFDTKNSALNY
+284 WVLEFDTKNTTLNY
-298 NGIEVPAL
+298 NGIAVPSL
-306 SCKGQWRWDAVPE
+306 SCKGQWRWGSVPE
-319 LTIPSFSLETKTGKI
+319 LSIPSLALETNTGEI
-334 TGALELKGDAP
+334 TGTLELKGNAP
-345 TLYTNLEGGS
+345 TLYTHLEGGS

-374 FWKGDNISLIQGFRS
+374 FWKGDHISLTQGFRS

-394 PVGKPIFKGNISFF
+394 PVGSPIFKGDISLF

-426 ELGIDGRNIQIDRC
+426 ELGIDGRNVQIDRC

-486 EDDESD
+486 EDDELD

-511 DFIGANLVGTVYN
+511 DFNGANLVGTVYN
-524 RGDWMMG
+524 RGNWIIG
-531 DAMRIDGCDGVL
+531 DAMRIDGCDGTL

-549 YEDGSDNL
+549 YEVGSDNVL
-557 FTGDLF
+557 KGDVF
-563 VESIEL
+563 VQSIKL

-581 EDLDASNLLG
+581 EDLNASNLLG
-591 EANATATVSLAF
+591 EASATATVSLAF
-603 DQEWEQNHSK
+603 DSEWEQHSTK
-613 TDVQGMGEIKGG
+613 TDIKGEGAIKGG

-643 ELDKIKFPYLS
+643 ELDKIEFPYLAS
-654 SKFRVHGDTLIL
+654 TFRVHGDTLLL
-666 PEIEVKNSALNLWV
+666 PEMEVKNSALNLWV

-702 ALRGKNSNR
+702 AMRGKNSNR

-731 LGCNLDDV
+731 VGCNLDDV

-748 NRSLKEAF
+748 NRSFKEAL

-763 KNLFKKEEED
+763 KNIFKKPEESTTE
-773 APKPTPGSG
+773 PTPGSG
-782 TFELVWPE
+782 TFELLWPE
-790 QDSLKVH
+790 QDSLEVRF
-797 IKPGTHS
+797 TH

>member
-15 LLLIGA
+15 LMLVVA

-33 IIGGGVSKLNEQLK
+33 IISGGISKLNEQLK

-53 TIDLD
+53 TIELD

-71 QVTIEDPFGGKDPLI
+71 AVTIADPFGNQKPLVK
-86 RAEKVGLGMNVL
+86 AEEVGLGMNVL
-98 EVLRGTYTIEELAI
+98 EVIRGTYTIEELAVS
-112 KTGELHL
+112 TGEIHL
-119 IRSNQGD
+119 TRSSRGD
-126 NWDLLDQMDSSAA
+126 NWDLLNTTDSSNA
-139 DVKLQYFE
+139 DINLRYFE
-147 ASDLRVTYDD
+147 AVDVNVTYDNVF
-157 AKDKSSYSSHINSLY
+157 DKSYYSSSINTLY
-172 ASGIIGMQTQL
+172 ASGLIGNRTEL
-183 FLRADLAATYATIA
+183 SLKVDLAATNATLA
-197 GDIFLVNAPLR
+197 GEIFLVNAPIA
-208 GSVELSID
+208 GSIELIID
-216 ENWTLSASELTLDGT
+216 QEWALSTSDLTLDG
-231 AVTLALNQ
+231 ARINLDLNQ
-239 NGGQIAAKQ
+239 DGGKISAVQTDI
-248 MDVPKALNFVPL
+248 PKALSYVPL
-260 FEIPEGIEL
+260 FEIPDEIEI
-269 NGLRADWDWEGSWEQ
+269 NGLRADWGWAGTWDQ
-284 WTLNFDTKNSALNY
+284 WVLDFDTKNTTLNY
-298 NGIEVPAL
+298 NGIAVPSL
-306 SCKGQWRWDAVPE
+306 SCKGQWRWGSVPE
-319 LTIPSFSLETKTGKI
+319 LSIPSLALETNTGEI
-334 TGALELKGDAP
+334 TGTLELKGNAP
-345 TLYTNLEGGS
+345 TLYTHLEGGS

-374 FWKGDNISLIQGFRS
+374 FWKGDHISLTQGFRS

-394 PVGKPIFKGNISFF
+394 PVGSPIFKGDISLF

-426 ELGIDGRNIQIDRC
+426 ELGIDGRNVQIDRC

-486 EDDESD
+486 EDDELD

-511 DFIGANLVGTVYN
+511 DFNGANLVGTVYN
-524 RGDWMMG
+524 RGNWILG
-531 DAMRIDGCDGVL
+531 DAMRIDGCDGTL

-549 YEDGSDNL
+549 YEVGSDNVL
-557 FTGDLF
+557 KGDVF
-563 VESIEL
+563 VQSIKL

-581 EDLDASNLLG
+581 EDLNASNLLG
-591 EANATATVSLAF
+591 EASATATVSLAF
-603 DQEWEQNHSK
+603 DSEWEQHSTK
-613 TDVQGMGEIKGG
+613 TDIKGEGAIKGG

-643 ELDKIKFPYLS
+643 ELDKIEFPYLAS
-654 SKFRVHGDTLIL
+654 TFRVHGDTLLL
-666 PEIEVKNSALNLWV
+666 PEMEVKNSALNLWV

-702 ALRGKNSNR
+702 AMRGKNSNR

-731 LGCNLDDV
+731 VGCNLDDV

-748 NRSLKEAF
+748 NRSFKEAL

-763 KNLFKKEEED
+763 KNIFKKPEESTTE
-773 APKPTPGSG
+773 PTPGSG
-782 TFELVWPE
+782 TFELLWPE
-790 QDSLKVH
+790 QDSLEVRF
-797 IKPGTHS
+797 TH

>member
-15 LLLIGA
+15 LMLVVA

-33 IIGGGVSKLNEQLK
+33 IISGGISKLNEQLK

-53 TIDLD
+53 TIELD

-71 QVTIEDPFGGKDPLI
+71 AVTIADPFGNQKPLVK
-86 RAEKVGLGMNVL
+86 AEKVGLGMNVL
-98 EVLRGTYTIEELAI
+98 EVIRGTYTIEELAVS
-112 KTGELHL
+112 TGEIHL
-119 IRSNQGD
+119 TRSSRGD
-126 NWDLLDQMDSSAA
+126 NWDLLNTTDSSNA
-139 DVKLQYFE
+139 DINLRYFE
-147 ASDLRVTYDD
+147 AFDVNVTYDNVF
-157 AKDKSSYSSHINSLY
+157 DKSYYSSSINTLY
-172 ASGIIGMQTQL
+172 ASGLIGNRTEL
-183 FLRADLAATYATIA
+183 SLKVDLAATNATLA
-197 GDIFLVNAPLR
+197 GEIFLVNAPIA
-208 GSVELSID
+208 GSIELIID
-216 ENWTLSASELTLDGT
+216 QEWALSTSDLTLDGARINLDLNHDGGKIS
-231 AVTLALNQ
+231 AVQTD
-239 NGGQIAAKQ
+239 I
-248 MDVPKALNFVPL
+248 PKALSYVPL
-260 FEIPEGIEL
+260 FEIPDEIEI
-269 NGLRADWDWEGSWEQ
+269 NGLRADWGWAGTWDQ
-284 WTLNFDTKNSALNY
+284 WVLEFDTKNTTLNY
-298 NGIEVPAL
+298 NGIAVPSL
-306 SCKGQWRWDAVPE
+306 SCKGQWRWGSVPE
-319 LTIPSFSLETKTGKI
+319 LSIPSLALETNTGEI
-334 TGALELKGDAP
+334 TGTLELKGNAP
-345 TLYTNLEGGS
+345 TLYTHLEGGS

-374 FWKGDNISLIQGFRS
+374 FWKGDHISLTQGFRS

-394 PVGKPIFKGNISFF
+394 PVGSPIFKGDISLF

-426 ELGIDGRNIQIDRC
+426 ELGIDGRNVQIDRC

-486 EDDESD
+486 EDDELD

-511 DFIGANLVGTVYN
+511 DFNGANLVGTVYN
-524 RGDWMMG
+524 RGNWIIG
-531 DAMRIDGCDGVL
+531 DAMRIDGCDGTL

-549 YEDGSDNL
+549 YEVGSDNVL
-557 FTGDLF
+557 KGDVF
-563 VESIEL
+563 VQSIKL

-581 EDLDASNLLG
+581 EDLNASNLLG
-591 EANATATVSLAF
+591 EASATATVSLAF
-603 DQEWEQNHSK
+603 DSEWEQHSTK
-613 TDVQGMGEIKGG
+613 TDIKGEGAIKGG

-643 ELDKIKFPYLS
+643 ELDKIEFPYLAS
-654 SKFRVHGDTLIL
+654 TFRVHGDTLLL
-666 PEIEVKNSALNLWV
+666 PEMEVKNSALNLWV

-702 ALRGKNSNR
+702 AMRGKNSNR

-731 LGCNLDDV
+731 VGCNLDDV

-748 NRSLKEAF
+748 NRSFKEAL

-763 KNLFKKEEED
+763 KNIFKKPEESTTE
-773 APKPTPGSG
+773 PTPGSG
-782 TFELVWPE
+782 TFELLWPE
-790 QDSLKVH
+790 QDSLEVRF
-797 IKPGTHS
+797 TH

>member
-15 LLLIGA
+15 LMLVVA

-33 IIGGGVSKLNEQLK
+33 IISGGISKLNEQLK

-53 TIDLD
+53 TIELD

-71 QVTIEDPFGGKDPLI
+71 AVTIADPFGNQKPLVK
-86 RAEKVGLGMNVL
+86 AEEVGLGMNVL
-98 EVLRGTYTIEELAI
+98 EVIRGTYTIEELAVS
-112 KTGELHL
+112 TGEIHL
-119 IRSNQGD
+119 TRSSRGD
-126 NWDLLDQMDSSAA
+126 NWDLLNTTDSSNA
-139 DVKLQYFE
+139 DINLRYFE
-147 ASDLRVTYDD
+147 AVDVNVTYDNVF
-157 AKDKSSYSSHINSLY
+157 DKSYYSSSINTLY
-172 ASGIIGMQTQL
+172 ASGLIGNRTEL
-183 FLRADLAATYATIA
+183 SLKVDLAATNATLA
-197 GDIFLVNAPLR
+197 GEIFLVNAPIA
-208 GSVELSID
+208 GSIELIID
-216 ENWTLSASELTLDGT
+216 QEWALSTSDLTLDG
-231 AVTLALNQ
+231 ARINLDLNQ
-239 NGGQIAAKQ
+239 DGGKISAVQTDI
-248 MDVPKALNFVPL
+248 PKALSYVPL
-260 FEIPEGIEL
+260 FEIPDEIEI
-269 NGLRADWDWEGSWEQ
+269 NGLRADWGWAGTWDQ
-284 WTLNFDTKNSALNY
+284 WVLDFDTKNTTLNY
-298 NGIEVPAL
+298 NGIAVPSL
-306 SCKGQWRWDAVPE
+306 SCKGQWRWGSVPE
-319 LTIPSFSLETKTGKI
+319 LSIPSLALETNTGEI
-334 TGALELKGDAP
+334 TGTLELKGNAP
-345 TLYTNLEGGS
+345 TLYTHLEGGS

-374 FWKGDNISLIQGFRS
+374 FWKGDHISLTQGFRS

-394 PVGKPIFKGNISFF
+394 PVGSPIFKGDISLF

-426 ELGIDGRNIQIDRC
+426 ELGIDGRNVQIDRC

-486 EDDESD
+486 EDDELD

-511 DFIGANLVGTVYN
+511 DFNGANLVGTVYN
-524 RGDWMMG
+524 RGNWIIG
-531 DAMRIDGCDGVL
+531 DAMRIDGCDGTL

-549 YEDGSDNL
+549 YEVGSNNVL
-557 FTGDLF
+557 KGDVF
-563 VESIEL
+563 VQSIKL

-581 EDLDASNLLG
+581 EDLNASNLLG
-591 EANATATVSLAF
+591 EASATATVSLAF
-603 DQEWEQNHSK
+603 DSEWEQHSTK
-613 TDVQGMGEIKGG
+613 TDIKGEGAIKGG

-643 ELDKIKFPYLS
+643 ELDKIEFPYLAS
-654 SKFRVHGDTLIL
+654 TFRVHGDTLLL
-666 PEIEVKNSALNLWV
+666 PEMEVKNSALNLWV

-702 ALRGKNSNR
+702 AMRGKNSNR

-731 LGCNLDDV
+731 VGCNLDDV

-748 NRSLKEAF
+748 NRSFKEAL

-763 KNLFKKEEED
+763 KNIFKKPEESTTE
-773 APKPTPGSG
+773 PTPGSG
-782 TFELVWPE
+782 TFELLWPE
-790 QDSLKVH
+790 QDSLEVRF
-797 IKPGTHS
+797 TH

>member
-1 MKRALIFIGYFALI
+1 MLVV
-15 LLLIGA
+15 A

-33 IIGGGVSKLNEQLK
+33 IISGGISKLNEQLK

-53 TIDLD
+53 TIELD

-71 QVTIEDPFGGKDPLI
+71 AVTIADPFGNQKPLVK
-86 RAEKVGLGMNVL
+86 AEEVGLGMNVL
-98 EVLRGTYTIEELAI
+98 EVIRGTYTIEELAVS
-112 KTGELHL
+112 TGEIHL
-119 IRSNQGD
+119 TRSSRGD
-126 NWDLLDQMDSSAA
+126 NWDLLNTTDSSNA
-139 DVKLQYFE
+139 DINLRYFE
-147 ASDLRVTYDD
+147 AVDVNVTYDNVF
-157 AKDKSSYSSHINSLY
+157 DKSYYSSSINTLY
-172 ASGIIGMQTQL
+172 ASGLIGNRTEL
-183 FLRADLAATYATIA
+183 SLKVDLAATNATLA
-197 GDIFLVNAPLR
+197 GEIFLVNAPIA
-208 GSVELSID
+208 GSVELIID
-216 ENWTLSASELTLDGT
+216 QEWALSTSDLTLDG
-231 AVTLALNQ
+231 ARINLDLNQ
-239 NGGQIAAKQ
+239 DGGKISAVQTDI
-248 MDVPKALNFVPL
+248 PKALSYVPL
-260 FEIPEGIEL
+260 FEIPDEIEI
-269 NGLRADWDWEGSWEQ
+269 NGLRADWGWAGTWDQ
-284 WTLNFDTKNSALNY
+284 WVLDFDTKNTTLNY
-298 NGIEVPAL
+298 NGIAVPSL
-306 SCKGQWRWDAVPE
+306 SCKGQWRWGSVPE
-319 LTIPSFSLETKTGKI
+319 LSIPSLALETNTGEI
-334 TGALELKGDAP
+334 TGTLELKGNAP
-345 TLYTNLEGGS
+345 TLYTHLEGGS

-374 FWKGDNISLIQGFRS
+374 FWKGDHISLTQGFRS

-394 PVGKPIFKGNISFF
+394 PVGSPIFKGDISLF

-426 ELGIDGRNIQIDRC
+426 ELGIDGRNVQIDRC

-486 EDDESD
+486 EDDELD

-511 DFIGANLVGTVYN
+511 DFNGANLVGTVYN
-524 RGDWMMG
+524 RGNWIIG
-531 DAMRIDGCDGVL
+531 DAMRIDGCDGTL

-549 YEDGSDNL
+549 YEVGSDNVL
-557 FTGDLF
+557 KGDVF
-563 VESIEL
+563 VQSIKL

-581 EDLDASNLLG
+581 EDLNASNLLG
-591 EANATATVSLAF
+591 EASATATVSLAF
-603 DQEWEQNHSK
+603 DSEWEQHSTK
-613 TDVQGMGEIKGG
+613 TDIKGEGAIKGG

-643 ELDKIKFPYLS
+643 ELDKIEFPYLAS
-654 SKFRVHGDTLIL
+654 TFRVHGDTLLL
-666 PEIEVKNSALNLWV
+666 PEMEVKNSALNLWV

-702 ALRGKNSNR
+702 AMRGKNSNR

-731 LGCNLDDV
+731 VGCNLDDV

-748 NRSLKEAF
+748 NRSFKEAL

-763 KNLFKKEEED
+763 KNIFKKPEESTTE
-773 APKPTPGSG
+773 PTPGSG
-782 TFELVWPE
+782 TFELLWPE
-790 QDSLKVH
+790 QDSLEVRF
-797 IKPGTHS
+797 TH

>member
-15 LLLIGA
+15 LMLVVA

-33 IIGGGVSKLNEQLK
+33 IISGGISKLNEQLK

-53 TIDLD
+53 TIELD

-71 QVTIEDPFGGKDPLI
+71 AVTIADPFGNQKPLVK
-86 RAEKVGLGMNVL
+86 AEKVGLGMNVL
-98 EVLRGTYTIEELAI
+98 EVIRGTYTIEELAVS
-112 KTGELHL
+112 TGEIHL
-119 IRSNQGD
+119 TRSSRGD
-126 NWDLLDQMDSSAA
+126 NWDLLNTTDSSNA
-139 DVKLQYFE
+139 DINLRYFE
-147 ASDLRVTYDD
+147 AFDVNVTYDNVF
-157 AKDKSSYSSHINSLY
+157 DKSYYSSSINTLY
-172 ASGIIGMQTQL
+172 ASGLIGNRTEL
-183 FLRADLAATYATIA
+183 SLKVDLAATNATLA
-197 GDIFLVNAPLR
+197 GEIFLVNAPIA
-208 GSVELSID
+208 GSIELIID
-216 ENWTLSASELTLDGT
+216 QEWALSTSDLTLDG
-231 AVTLALNQ
+231 ARINLDLNQ
-239 NGGQIAAKQ
+239 DGGKISAVQTDI
-248 MDVPKALNFVPL
+248 PKALSYVPL
-260 FEIPEGIEL
+260 FEIPDEIEI
-269 NGLRADWDWEGSWEQ
+269 NGLRADWGWAGTWDQ
-284 WTLNFDTKNSALNY
+284 WVLDFDTKNTTLNY
-298 NGIEVPAL
+298 NGIAVPSL
-306 SCKGQWRWDAVPE
+306 SCKGQWRWGSVPE
-319 LTIPSFSLETKTGKI
+319 LSIPSLALETNTGEI
-334 TGALELKGDAP
+334 TGTLELKGNAP
-345 TLYTNLEGGS
+345 TLYTHLEGGS

-374 FWKGDNISLIQGFRS
+374 FWKGDNISLTQGFRS

-394 PVGKPIFKGNISFF
+394 PVGSPIFKGDISLF

-426 ELGIDGRNIQIDRC
+426 ELGIDGRNVQIDRC

-486 EDDESD
+486 EDDELD

-511 DFIGANLVGTVYN
+511 DFNGANLVGTVYN
-524 RGDWMMG
+524 RGNWIIG
-531 DAMRIDGCDGVL
+531 DAMRIDGCDGTL

-549 YEDGSDNL
+549 YEVGSDNVL
-557 FTGDLF
+557 KGDVF
-563 VESIEL
+563 VQSIKL

-581 EDLDASNLLG
+581 EDLNASNLLG
-591 EANATATVSLAF
+591 EASATATVSLAF
-603 DQEWEQNHSK
+603 DSEWEQHSTK
-613 TDVQGMGEIKGG
+613 TDIKGEGAIKGG

-643 ELDKIKFPYLS
+643 ELDKIEFPYLAS
-654 SKFRVHGDTLIL
+654 TFRVHGDTLLL
-666 PEIEVKNSALNLWV
+666 PEMEVKNSALNLWV

-702 ALRGKNSNR
+702 AMRGKNSNR

-731 LGCNLDDV
+731 VGCNLDDV

-748 NRSLKEAF
+748 NRSFKEAL

-763 KNLFKKEEED
+763 KNIFKKPEESTTE
-773 APKPTPGSG
+773 PTPGSG
-782 TFELVWPE
+782 TFELLWPE
-790 QDSLKVH
+790 QDSLEVRF
-797 IKPGTHS
+797 TH

>member
-15 LLLIGA
+15 LMLVVA

-33 IIGGGVSKLNEQLK
+33 IISGGISKLNEQLK

-53 TIDLD
+53 TIELD

-71 QVTIEDPFGGKDPLI
+71 AVTIADPFGNQKPLVK
-86 RAEKVGLGMNVL
+86 AEKVGLGMNVL
-98 EVLRGTYTIEELAI
+98 EVIRGTYTIEELAVS
-112 KTGELHL
+112 TGEIHL
-119 IRSNQGD
+119 TRSSRGD
-126 NWDLLDQMDSSAA
+126 NWDLLNTTDSSNA
-139 DVKLQYFE
+139 DINLRYFE
-147 ASDLRVTYDD
+147 AFDVNVTYDNVF
-157 AKDKSSYSSHINSLY
+157 DKSYYSSSINTLY
-172 ASGIIGMQTQL
+172 ASGIIGNRTEL
-183 FLRADLAATYATIA
+183 SLKVDLAATNATLA
-197 GDIFLVNAPLR
+197 GEIFLVNAPIA
-208 GSVELSID
+208 GSIELIID
-216 ENWTLSASELTLDGT
+216 QEWALSTSDLTLDG
-231 AVTLALNQ
+231 ARINLDLNQ
-239 NGGQIAAKQ
+239 DGGKISAVQTDI
-248 MDVPKALNFVPL
+248 PKALSYVPL
-260 FEIPEGIEL
+260 FEIPDEIEI
-269 NGLRADWDWEGSWEQ
+269 NGLRADWGWAGTWDQ
-284 WTLNFDTKNSALNY
+284 WVLDFDTKNTTLNY
-298 NGIEVPAL
+298 NGIAVPSL
-306 SCKGQWRWDAVPE
+306 SCKGQWRWGSVPE
-319 LTIPSFSLETKTGKI
+319 LSIPSLALETNTGEI
-334 TGALELKGDAP
+334 TGTLELKGNAP
-345 TLYTNLEGGS
+345 TLYTHLEGGS

-374 FWKGDNISLIQGFRS
+374 FWKGDHISLTQGFRS

-394 PVGKPIFKGNISFF
+394 PVGSPIFKGDISLF

-426 ELGIDGRNIQIDRC
+426 ELGIDGRNVQIDRC

-486 EDDESD
+486 EDDELD

-511 DFIGANLVGTVYN
+511 DFNGANLVGTVYN
-524 RGDWMMG
+524 RGNWIIG
-531 DAMRIDGCDGVL
+531 DAMRIDGCDGTL

-549 YEDGSDNL
+549 YEVGSDNVL
-557 FTGDLF
+557 KGDVF
-563 VESIEL
+563 VQSIKL

-581 EDLDASNLLG
+581 EDLNASNLLG
-591 EANATATVSLAF
+591 EASATATVSLAF
-603 DQEWEQNHSK
+603 DSEWEQHSTK
-613 TDVQGMGEIKGG
+613 TDIKGEGAIKGG
-625 TLQNYAP
+625 TLQNYVP

-643 ELDKIKFPYLS
+643 ELDKIEFPYLAS
-654 SKFRVHGDTLIL
+654 TFRVHGDTLLL
-666 PEIEVKNSALNLWV
+666 PEMEVKNSALNLWV

-702 ALRGKNSNR
+702 AMRGKNSNR

-731 LGCNLDDV
+731 VGCNLDDV

-748 NRSLKEAF
+748 NRSFKEAL

-763 KNLFKKEEED
+763 KNIFKKPEESTTE
-773 APKPTPGSG
+773 PTPGSG
-782 TFELVWPE
+782 TFELLWPE
-790 QDSLKVH
+790 QDSLEVRF
-797 IKPGTHS
+797 TH

>member
-1 MKRALIFIGYFALI
+1 MLVV
-15 LLLIGA
+15 A

-33 IIGGGVSKLNEQLK
+33 IISGGISKLNEQLK

-53 TIDLD
+53 TIELD

-71 QVTIEDPFGGKDPLI
+71 AVTIANPFGNQKPLVK
-86 RAEKVGLGMNVL
+86 AEEVGLGMNVL
-98 EVLRGTYTIEELAI
+98 EVIRGTYTIEELAVS
-112 KTGELHL
+112 TGEIHL
-119 IRSNQGD
+119 TRSSRGD
-126 NWDLLDQMDSSAA
+126 NWDLLNTTDSSNA
-139 DVKLQYFE
+139 DINLRYFE
-147 ASDLRVTYDD
+147 AVDVNVTYDNVF
-157 AKDKSSYSSHINSLY
+157 DKSYYSSSINTLY
-172 ASGIIGMQTQL
+172 ASGLIGNRTEL
-183 FLRADLAATYATIA
+183 SLKVDLAATNATLA
-197 GDIFLVNAPLR
+197 GEIFFVNAPIA
-208 GSVELSID
+208 GSIELIID
-216 ENWTLSASELTLDGT
+216 QEWALSTSDLTLEGARINLD
-231 AVTLALNQ
+231 LNQ
-239 NGGQIAAKQ
+239 DGGKISAVQTDI
-248 MDVPKALNFVPL
+248 PKALSYVPL
-260 FEIPEGIEL
+260 FEIPDEIEI
-269 NGLRADWDWEGSWEQ
+269 NGLRADWGWAGTWDQ
-284 WTLNFDTKNSALNY
+284 WVLEFDTKNTTLNY
-298 NGIEVPAL
+298 NGIAVPSL
-306 SCKGQWRWDAVPE
+306 SCKGQWRWGSVPE
-319 LTIPSFSLETKTGKI
+319 LSIPSLALETNTGEI
-334 TGALELKGDAP
+334 TGTLELKGNAP
-345 TLYTNLEGGS
+345 TLYTHLEGGS

-374 FWKGDNISLIQGFRS
+374 FWKGDNISLTQGFRS

-394 PVGKPIFKGNISFF
+394 PVGSPIFKGDISLF

-426 ELGIDGRNIQIDRC
+426 ELGIDGRNVQIDRC

-486 EDDESD
+486 EDDELD

-511 DFIGANLVGTVYN
+511 DFNGANLVGTVYN
-524 RGDWMMG
+524 RGNWIIG
-531 DAMRIDGCDGVL
+531 DAMRIDGCDGTL

-549 YEDGSDNL
+549 YEVGSDNVL
-557 FTGDLF
+557 KGDVF
-563 VESIEL
+563 VQSIKL

-581 EDLDASNLLG
+581 EDLNASNLLG
-591 EANATATVSLAF
+591 EASATATVSLAF
-603 DQEWEQNHSK
+603 DSEWEQHSTK
-613 TDVQGMGEIKGG
+613 TDIKGEGAIKGG

-643 ELDKIKFPYLS
+643 ELDKIEFPYLAS
-654 SKFRVHGDTLIL
+654 TFRVHGDTLLL
-666 PEIEVKNSALNLWV
+666 PEMEVKNSALNLWV

-702 ALRGKNSNR
+702 AMRGKNSNR

-731 LGCNLDDV
+731 VGCNLDDV

-748 NRSLKEAF
+748 NRSFKEAL

-763 KNLFKKEEED
+763 KNIFKKPEESTTE
-773 APKPTPGSG
+773 PTPGSG
-782 TFELVWPE
+782 TFELLWPE
-790 QDSLKVH
+790 QDSLEVRF
-797 IKPGTHS
+797 TH

>member
-15 LLLIGA
+15 LMLVVA

-33 IIGGGVSKLNEQLK
+33 IISGGISKLNEQLK

-53 TIDLD
+53 TIELD

-71 QVTIEDPFGGKDPLI
+71 AVTIADPFGNQKPLVK
-86 RAEKVGLGMNVL
+86 AEEVGLGMNVL
-98 EVLRGTYTIEELAI
+98 EVIRGTYTIEELAVS
-112 KTGELHL
+112 TGEIHL
-119 IRSNQGD
+119 TRSSRGD
-126 NWDLLDQMDSSAA
+126 NWDLLNTTDSSNA
-139 DVKLQYFE
+139 DINLRYFE
-147 ASDLRVTYDD
+147 AVDVNVTYDNVF
-157 AKDKSSYSSHINSLY
+157 DKSYYSSSINTLY
-172 ASGIIGMQTQL
+172 ASGLIGNRTEL
-183 FLRADLAATYATIA
+183 SLKVDLAATNATLA
-197 GDIFLVNAPLR
+197 GEIFIVNAPIA
-208 GSVELSID
+208 GSIELIID
-216 ENWTLSASELTLDGT
+216 QEWALSTSDLTLDG
-231 AVTLALNQ
+231 ARINLDLNQ
-239 NGGQIAAKQ
+239 DGGKISAVQTDI
-248 MDVPKALNFVPL
+248 PKALSYVPL
-260 FEIPEGIEL
+260 FEIPDEIEI
-269 NGLRADWDWEGSWEQ
+269 NGLRADWGWSGTWDQ
-284 WTLNFDTKNSALNY
+284 WVLEFDTKNTTLNY
-298 NGIEVPAL
+298 NGIAVPSL
-306 SCKGQWRWDAVPE
+306 SCKGQWRWGSVPE
-319 LTIPSFSLETKTGKI
+319 LSIPSLALETNTGEI
-334 TGALELKGDAP
+334 TGTLELKGNAP
-345 TLYTNLEGGS
+345 TLYTHLEGGS

-374 FWKGDNISLIQGFRS
+374 FWKGDNISLTQGFRS

-394 PVGKPIFKGNISFF
+394 PVGSPIFKGDISLF

-426 ELGIDGRNIQIDRC
+426 ELGIDGRNVQIDRC

-486 EDDESD
+486 EDDELD

-511 DFIGANLVGTVYN
+511 DFNGANLVGTVYN
-524 RGDWMMG
+524 RGNWIIG
-531 DAMRIDGCDGVL
+531 DAMRIDGCDGTL

-549 YEDGSDNL
+549 YEVGSDNVL
-557 FTGDLF
+557 KGDVF
-563 VESIEL
+563 VQSIKL

-581 EDLDASNLLG
+581 EDLNASNLLG
-591 EANATATVSLAF
+591 EASATATVSLAF
-603 DQEWEQNHSK
+603 DSEWEQHSTK
-613 TDVQGMGEIKGG
+613 TDIKGEGAIKGG

-643 ELDKIKFPYLS
+643 ELDKIEFPYLAS
-654 SKFRVHGDTLIL
+654 TFRVHGDTLLL
-666 PEIEVKNSALNLWV
+666 PEMEVKNSALNLWV

-702 ALRGKNSNR
+702 AMRGKNSNR

-731 LGCNLDDV
+731 VGCNLDDV

-748 NRSLKEAF
+748 NRSFKEAL

-763 KNLFKKEEED
+763 KNIFKKPEESTTE
-773 APKPTPGSG
+773 PTPGSG
-782 TFELVWPE
+782 TFELLWPE
-790 QDSLKVH
+790 QDSLEVRF
-797 IKPGTHS
+797 TH

>member
-15 LLLIGA
+15 LMLVVA

-33 IIGGGVSKLNEQLK
+33 IISGGISKLNEQLK

-53 TIDLD
+53 TIELD

-71 QVTIEDPFGGKDPLI
+71 AVTIADPFGNQKPLVK
-86 RAEKVGLGMNVL
+86 AEEVGLGMNVL
-98 EVLRGTYTIEELAI
+98 EVIRGTYTIEELAVS
-112 KTGELHL
+112 TGEIHL
-119 IRSNQGD
+119 TRSSRGD
-126 NWDLLDQMDSSAA
+126 NWDLLNTTDSSNA
-139 DVKLQYFE
+139 DINLRYFE
-147 ASDLRVTYDD
+147 AVDVNVTYDNVF
-157 AKDKSSYSSHINSLY
+157 DKSYYSSSINTLY
-172 ASGIIGMQTQL
+172 ASGLIGNRTEL
-183 FLRADLAATYATIA
+183 SLKVDLAATNATLA
-197 GDIFLVNAPLR
+197 GEIFLVNAPIA
-208 GSVELSID
+208 GSIELIID
-216 ENWTLSASELTLDGT
+216 QEWGLSTSDLTLDG
-231 AVTLALNQ
+231 ARINLDLNQ
-239 NGGQIAAKQ
+239 DGGKISAVQTDI
-248 MDVPKALNFVPL
+248 PKALSYVPL
-260 FEIPEGIEL
+260 FEIPDEIEI
-269 NGLRADWDWEGSWEQ
+269 NGLRADWGWAGTWDQ
-284 WTLNFDTKNSALNY
+284 WVLDFDTKNTTLNY
-298 NGIEVPAL
+298 NGIAVPSL
-306 SCKGQWRWDAVPE
+306 SCKGQWRWGSVPE
-319 LTIPSFSLETKTGKI
+319 LSIPSLALETNTGEI
-334 TGALELKGDAP
+334 TGTLELKGNAP
-345 TLYTNLEGGS
+345 TLYTHLEGGS

-374 FWKGDNISLIQGFRS
+374 FWKGDHISLTQGFRS

-394 PVGKPIFKGNISFF
+394 PVGSPIFKGDISLF

-426 ELGIDGRNIQIDRC
+426 ELGIDGRNVQIDRC

-486 EDDESD
+486 EDDELD

-511 DFIGANLVGTVYN
+511 DFNGANLVGTVYN
-524 RGDWMMG
+524 RGNWIIG
-531 DAMRIDGCDGVL
+531 DAMRIDGCDGTL

-549 YEDGSDNL
+549 YEVGSDNVL
-557 FTGDLF
+557 KGDVF
-563 VESIEL
+563 VQSIKL

-581 EDLDASNLLG
+581 EDLNASNLLG
-591 EANATATVSLAF
+591 EASATATVSLAF
-603 DQEWEQNHSK
+603 DSEWEQHSTK
-613 TDVQGMGEIKGG
+613 TDIKGEGAIKGG

-643 ELDKIKFPYLS
+643 ELDKIEFPYLAS
-654 SKFRVHGDTLIL
+654 TFRVHGDTLLL
-666 PEIEVKNSALNLWV
+666 PEMEVKNSALNLWV

-702 ALRGKNSNR
+702 AMRGKNSNR

-731 LGCNLDDV
+731 VGCNLDDV

-748 NRSLKEAF
+748 NRSFKEAL

-763 KNLFKKEEED
+763 KNIFKKPEESTTE
-773 APKPTPGSG
+773 PTPGSG
-782 TFELVWPE
+782 TFELLWPE
-790 QDSLKVH
+790 QDSLEVRF
-797 IKPGTHS
+797 TH

>member
-15 LLLIGA
+15 LLLLGA

-33 IIGGGVSKLNEQLK
+33 IISGGVAKLNEQLK

-53 TIDLD
+53 TIELD

-64 RVRIVLN
+64 RVRILLN
-71 QVTIEDPFGGKDPLI
+71 AVTIADPFGSQKPLI
-86 RAEKVGLGMNVL
+86 KAEEVGLGMNVL
-98 EVLRGTYTIEELAI
+98 EVLRGNYTIEELAI
-112 KTGELHL
+112 SAGEIHL
-119 IRSNQGD
+119 TRSSRGD
-126 NWDLLDQMDSSAA
+126 NWDLLNASDSSNA
-139 DVKLQYFE
+139 DINLQYFE
-147 ASDLRVTYDD
+147 AFEVQVTYDD
-157 AKDKSSYSSHINSLY
+157 VLDKSYYSSSINEMY
-172 ASGIIGMQTQL
+172 ASGIIGNRTEL
-183 FLRADLAATYATIA
+183 ALRADLAATHANIE
-197 GDIFLVNAPLR
+197 GEVFLVNAPIA
-208 GSVELSID
+208 GSLELTTEQD
-216 ENWTLSASELTLDGT
+216 WTLTTSGLTLDG
-231 AVTLALNQ
+231 AQVVLDLNQ
-239 NGGQIAAKQ
+239 TGGQISAVQ
-248 MDVPKALNFVPL
+248 MDIPKALNYVPL
-260 FEIPEGIEL
+260 FEIPEEIEL
-269 NGLRADWDWEGSWEQ
+269 NGLRADWSWAGSWDQ
-284 WTLNFDTKNSALNY
+284 WVLNFDTKNTALNY
-298 NGIEVPAL
+298 NGIAVPSL
-306 SCKGQWRWDAVPE
+306 SCKGQWSWGAVPE
-319 LTIPSFSLETKTGKI
+319 LSIPSLALETKTGKI

-345 TLYTNLEGGS
+345 ILYTNLEGGS

-374 FWKGDNISLIQGFRS
+374 FWKGDNISLTQGFRS

-464 PKVVLSLES
+464 PRVVLSLES

-497 DYSVAVKVDHVKLG
+497 DYSVAVKVDHVQLG
-511 DFIGANLVGTVYN
+511 DFNGANLVGTVYN
-524 RGDWMMG
+524 RGNWIMG
-531 DAMRIDGCDGVL
+531 DAMRIDGCDGTL

-549 YEDGSDNL
+549 YEDGSNNV
-557 FTGDLF
+557 FKGDLF
-563 VESIEL
+563 VQSIEL

-591 EANATATVSLAF
+591 EASATATVSLAF
-603 DQEWEQNHSK
+603 DSEWEQHSAK
-613 TDVQGMGEIKGG
+613 TDIRGKGEIKGG

-643 ELDKIKFPYLS
+643 ELDKIEFPYLAS
-654 SKFRVHGDTLIL
+654 SFRVHGDSLLL
-666 PEIEVKNSALNLWV
+666 PEMEVKNSALNLWV

-702 ALRGKNSNR
+702 AMRGKNSNR

-731 LGCNLDDV
+731 VGCNLDDV

-748 NRSLKEAF
+748 NRSFKEAI

-763 KNLFKKEEED
+763 KNIFKKPEEST
-773 APKPTPGSG
+773 PKPTPGSG
-782 TFELVWPE
+782 TFELLWPE
-790 QDSLKVH
+790 QDSLKVRF
-797 IKPGTHS
+797 TH

>member
-1 MKRALIFIGYFALI
+1 VKRALIFTGYVALI
-15 LLLIGA
+15 LMLLGA

-28 YNQDK
+28 YNQEK
-33 IIGGGVSKLNEQLK
+33 IIAGGVAKLNERLK

-53 TIDLD
+53 TIELD

-71 QVTIEDPFGGKDPLI
+71 AVTITDPFGGKSPLI
-86 RAEKVGLGMNVL
+86 KAESVGLGMNVL

-112 KTGELHL
+112 STGEIHL
-119 IRSNQGD
+119 VHSSKGD
-126 NWDLLDQMDSSAA
+126 NWDLLASTDTSNTDLN
-139 DVKLQYFE
+139 LQHFE
-147 ASDLRVTYDD
+147 VNAVQLTYDD
-157 AKDKSSYSSHINSLY
+157 LVENSNYNSYINVLN
-172 ASGIIGMQTQL
+172 ASGIIGSSIQL
-183 FLRADLAATYATIA
+183 SLRADLEATYATIE
-197 GDIFLVNAPLR
+197 GEVFLVNAPLN
-208 GSVELSID
+208 GSAELTIN
-216 ENWTLSASELTLDGT
+216 ENWTLSTNRLTLDGT
-231 AVTLALNQ
+231 AVNLDLNQ
-239 NGGQIAAKQ
+239 NGGKISAAQ
-248 MDVPKALNFVPL
+248 MDIPNALDFVPL
-260 FEIPEGIEL
+260 FTIPEEIEVK
-269 NGLRADWDWEGSWEQ
+269 GLRADWNWEGTWDQ
-284 WTLNFDTKNSALNY
+284 WVLNFDTKNTALNY
-298 NGIEVPAL
+298 NGIAVPSL
-306 SCKGQWRWDAVPE
+306 SCKGQWRWGAVPE
-319 LTIPSFSLETKTGKI
+319 LSIPSLALETHTGKI

-345 TLYTNLEGGS
+345 VLYTDLEGGS

-374 FWKGDNISLIQGFRS
+374 FWKGENISLTQGFRS
-389 WEDFT
+389 WDDLT
-394 PVGKPIFKGNISFF
+394 PVGSPIFKGDISFF
-408 EGAFALA
+408 EGAFSLA

-451 TGTIYNAL
+451 AGTIYNAL
-459 EASGY
+459 EANGY
-464 PKVVLSLES
+464 PKVVLTLES

-511 DFIGANLVGTVYN
+511 DFNGANLVGTVYN
-524 RGDWMMG
+524 RGNWIMG
-531 DAMRIDGCDGVL
+531 DAMRIDGCDGTL

-549 YEDGSDNL
+549 YEDGSNNV
-557 FTGDLF
+557 FKGDLF
-563 VESIEL
+563 VQSIEL

-591 EANATATVSLAF
+591 EASATATVSLAF
-603 DQEWEQNHSK
+603 DSEWEQHSAK
-613 TDVQGMGEIKGG
+613 TDIRGKGEIKGG

-643 ELDKIKFPYLS
+643 ELDKIEFPYLAS
-654 SKFRVHGDTLIL
+654 SFRVHGDSLLL
-666 PEIEVKNSALNLWV
+666 PEMEVKNSALNLWV

-702 ALRGKNSNR
+702 AMRGKNSNR

-731 LGCNLDDV
+731 VGCNLDDV

-748 NRSLKEAF
+748 NRSFKEAI
-756 QQEREDL
+756 QQEKKDL
-763 KNLFKKEEED
+763 KNIFKKPEEST
-773 APKPTPGSG
+773 PKATPGSG
-782 TFELVWPE
+782 TFELLWPE
-790 QDSLKVH
+790 QDSLKVR
-797 IKPGTHS
+797 IAS

>member
-15 LLLIGA
+15 LMLVVA

-33 IIGGGVSKLNEQLK
+33 IISGGISKLNEQLK

-53 TIDLD
+53 TIELD

-71 QVTIEDPFGGKDPLI
+71 AVTIADPFGNQKPLVK
-86 RAEKVGLGMNVL
+86 AEEVGLGMNVL
-98 EVLRGTYTIEELAI
+98 EVIRGTYTIEELAVS
-112 KTGELHL
+112 TGEIHL
-119 IRSNQGD
+119 TRSSRGD
-126 NWDLLDQMDSSAA
+126 NWDLLNTTDSSNA
-139 DVKLQYFE
+139 DINLRYFE
-147 ASDLRVTYDD
+147 AVDVNVTYDNVF
-157 AKDKSSYSSHINSLY
+157 DKSYYSSSINTLY
-172 ASGIIGMQTQL
+172 ASGLIGNRTEL
-183 FLRADLAATYATIA
+183 SLKADLAATNATLA
-197 GDIFLVNAPLR
+197 GEIFLVNAPIA
-208 GSVELSID
+208 GSIELIID
-216 ENWTLSASELTLDGT
+216 QEWALSTSDLTLDG
-231 AVTLALNQ
+231 ARINLDLNQ
-239 NGGQIAAKQ
+239 DGGKISAVQTDI
-248 MDVPKALNFVPL
+248 PKALSYVPL
-260 FEIPEGIEL
+260 FEIPDEIEI
-269 NGLRADWDWEGSWEQ
+269 NGLRADWGWAGTWDQ
-284 WTLNFDTKNSALNY
+284 WVLDFDTKNTTLNY
-298 NGIEVPAL
+298 NGIAVPSL
-306 SCKGQWRWDAVPE
+306 SCKGQWRWGSVPE
-319 LTIPSFSLETKTGKI
+319 LSIPSLALETNTGEI
-334 TGALELKGDAP
+334 TGTLELKGNAP
-345 TLYTNLEGGS
+345 TLYTHLEGGS

-374 FWKGDNISLIQGFRS
+374 FWKGDHISLTQGFRS

-394 PVGKPIFKGNISFF
+394 PVGSPIFKGDISLF

-426 ELGIDGRNIQIDRC
+426 ELGIDGRNVQIDRC

-486 EDDESD
+486 EDDELD

-511 DFIGANLVGTVYN
+511 DFNGANLVGTVYN
-524 RGDWMMG
+524 RGNWIIG
-531 DAMRIDGCDGVL
+531 DAMRIDGCDGTL

-549 YEDGSDNL
+549 YEVGSDNVL
-557 FTGDLF
+557 KGDVF
-563 VESIEL
+563 VQSIKL

-581 EDLDASNLLG
+581 EDLNASNLLG
-591 EANATATVSLAF
+591 EASATATVSLAF
-603 DQEWEQNHSK
+603 DSEWEQHSTK
-613 TDVQGMGEIKGG
+613 TDIKGEGAIKGG

-643 ELDKIKFPYLS
+643 ELDKIEFPYLAS
-654 SKFRVHGDTLIL
+654 TFRVHGDTLLL
-666 PEIEVKNSALNLWV
+666 PEMEVKNSALNLWV

-702 ALRGKNSNR
+702 AMRGKNSNR

-731 LGCNLDDV
+731 VGCNLDDV

-748 NRSLKEAF
+748 NRSFKEAL

-763 KNLFKKEEED
+763 KNIFKKPEESTTE
-773 APKPTPGSG
+773 PTPGSG
-782 TFELVWPE
+782 TFELLWPE
-790 QDSLKVH
+790 QDSLEVRF
-797 IKPGTHS
+797 TH

>member
-1 MKRALIFIGYFALI
+1 VKRALIFIGYFALI
-15 LLLIGA
+15 LMLVVA

-33 IIGGGVSKLNEQLK
+33 IISGGISKLNEQLK

-53 TIDLD
+53 TIELD

-71 QVTIEDPFGGKDPLI
+71 AVTIADPFGNQKPLVK
-86 RAEKVGLGMNVL
+86 AEEVGLGMNVL
-98 EVLRGTYTIEELAI
+98 EVIRGTYTIEELAVS
-112 KTGELHL
+112 TGEIHL
-119 IRSNQGD
+119 TRSSRGD
-126 NWDLLDQMDSSAA
+126 NWDLLNTTDSSNA
-139 DVKLQYFE
+139 DINLRYFE
-147 ASDLRVTYDD
+147 AVDVNVTYDNVF
-157 AKDKSSYSSHINSLY
+157 DKSYYSSSINTLY
-172 ASGIIGMQTQL
+172 ASGLIGNRTEL
-183 FLRADLAATYATIA
+183 SLKVDLAATNATLA
-197 GDIFLVNAPLR
+197 GEIFLVNAPIA
-208 GSVELSID
+208 GSIELIID
-216 ENWTLSASELTLDGT
+216 QEWALSTSDLTLDG
-231 AVTLALNQ
+231 ARINLDLNQ
-239 NGGQIAAKQ
+239 DGGKISAVQTDI
-248 MDVPKALNFVPL
+248 PKALSYVPL
-260 FEIPEGIEL
+260 FEIPDEIEI
-269 NGLRADWDWEGSWEQ
+269 NGLRADWGWAGTWDQ
-284 WTLNFDTKNSALNY
+284 WVLDFDTKNTTLNY
-298 NGIEVPAL
+298 NGIAVPSL
-306 SCKGQWRWDAVPE
+306 SCKGQWRWGSVPE
-319 LTIPSFSLETKTGKI
+319 LSIPSLALETNTGEI
-334 TGALELKGDAP
+334 TGTLELKGNAP
-345 TLYTNLEGGS
+345 TLYTHLEGGS

-374 FWKGDNISLIQGFRS
+374 FWKGDHISLTQGFRS

-394 PVGKPIFKGNISFF
+394 PVGSPIFKGDISLF

-426 ELGIDGRNIQIDRC
+426 ELGIDGRNVQIDRC

-486 EDDESD
+486 EDDELD

-511 DFIGANLVGTVYN
+511 DFNGANLVGTVYN
-524 RGDWMMG
+524 RGNWIIG
-531 DAMRIDGCDGVL
+531 DAMRIDGCDGTL

-549 YEDGSDNL
+549 YEVGSDNVL
-557 FTGDLF
+557 KGDVF
-563 VESIEL
+563 VQSIKL

-581 EDLDASNLLG
+581 EDLNASNLLG
-591 EANATATVSLAF
+591 EASATATVSLAF
-603 DQEWEQNHSK
+603 DSEWEQHSTK
-613 TDVQGMGEIKGG
+613 TDIKGEGAIKGG

-643 ELDKIKFPYLS
+643 ELDKIEFPYLAS
-654 SKFRVHGDTLIL
+654 TFRVHGDTLLL
-666 PEIEVKNSALNLWV
+666 PEMEVKNSALNLWV

-702 ALRGKNSNR
+702 AMRGKNSNR

-731 LGCNLDDV
+731 VGCNLDDV

-748 NRSLKEAF
+748 NRSFKEAL

-763 KNLFKKEEED
+763 KNIFKKPEESTTE
-773 APKPTPGSG
+773 PTPGSG
-782 TFELVWPE
+782 TFELLWPE
-790 QDSLKVH
+790 QDSLEVRF
-797 IKPGTHS
+797 TH

>member
-15 LLLIGA
+15 LMLVVA

-33 IIGGGVSKLNEQLK
+33 IISGGISKLNEQLK

-53 TIDLD
+53 TIELD

-71 QVTIEDPFGGKDPLI
+71 AVTIADPFGNQKPLVK
-86 RAEKVGLGMNVL
+86 AEEVGLGMNVL
-98 EVLRGTYTIEELAI
+98 EVIRGTYTIEELAVS
-112 KTGELHL
+112 TGEIHL
-119 IRSNQGD
+119 TRSSRGD
-126 NWDLLDQMDSSAA
+126 NWDLLNTTDSSNA
-139 DVKLQYFE
+139 DINLRYFE
-147 ASDLRVTYDD
+147 AIDVNVTYDNVF
-157 AKDKSSYSSHINSLY
+157 DKSYYSSSINTLY
-172 ASGIIGMQTQL
+172 ASGLIGNRTEL
-183 FLRADLAATYATIA
+183 SLKVDLAATNATLA
-197 GDIFLVNAPLR
+197 GEIFLVNAPIA
-208 GSVELSID
+208 GSIELIID
-216 ENWTLSASELTLDGT
+216 QEWALSTSDLTLDGARINLDLNHDGGKIS
-231 AVTLALNQ
+231 AVQTD
-239 NGGQIAAKQ
+239 I
-248 MDVPKALNFVPL
+248 PKALSYVPL
-260 FEIPEGIEL
+260 FEIPDEIEI
-269 NGLRADWDWEGSWEQ
+269 NGLRADWGWAGTWDQ
-284 WTLNFDTKNSALNY
+284 WVLEFDTKNTTLNY
-298 NGIEVPAL
+298 NGIAVPSL
-306 SCKGQWRWDAVPE
+306 SCKGQWRWGSVPE
-319 LTIPSFSLETKTGKI
+319 LSIPSLALETNTGEI
-334 TGALELKGDAP
+334 TGTLELKGNAP
-345 TLYTNLEGGS
+345 TLYTHLEGGS

-374 FWKGDNISLIQGFRS
+374 FWKGDNISLTQGFRS

-394 PVGKPIFKGNISFF
+394 PVGSPIFKGDISLF

-426 ELGIDGRNIQIDRC
+426 ELGIDGRNVQIDRC

-486 EDDESD
+486 EDDELD

-511 DFIGANLVGTVYN
+511 DFNGANLVGTVYN
-524 RGDWMMG
+524 RGNWIIG
-531 DAMRIDGCDGVL
+531 DAMRIDGCDGTL

-549 YEDGSDNL
+549 YEVGSDNVL
-557 FTGDLF
+557 KGDVF
-563 VESIEL
+563 VQSIKL

-581 EDLDASNLLG
+581 EDLNASNLLG
-591 EANATATVSLAF
+591 EASATATVSLAF
-603 DQEWEQNHSK
+603 DSEWEQHSTK
-613 TDVQGMGEIKGG
+613 TDIKGEGAIKGG

-643 ELDKIKFPYLS
+643 ELDKIEFPYLAS
-654 SKFRVHGDTLIL
+654 TFRVHGDTLLL
-666 PEIEVKNSALNLWV
+666 PEMEVKNSALNLWV

-702 ALRGKNSNR
+702 AMRGKNSNR

-731 LGCNLDDV
+731 VGCNLDDV

-748 NRSLKEAF
+748 NRSFKEAL

-763 KNLFKKEEED
+763 KNIFKKPEESTTE
-773 APKPTPGSG
+773 PTPGSG
-782 TFELVWPE
+782 TFELLWPE
-790 QDSLKVH
+790 QDSLEVRF
-797 IKPGTHS
+797 TH

>member
-15 LLLIGA
+15 LMLVVA

-33 IIGGGVSKLNEQLK
+33 IISGGISKLNEQLK

-53 TIDLD
+53 TIELD

-71 QVTIEDPFGGKDPLI
+71 AVTIADPFGNQKPLVK
-86 RAEKVGLGMNVL
+86 AEEVGLGMNVL
-98 EVLRGTYTIEELAI
+98 EVIRGTYTIEELAVS
-112 KTGELHL
+112 TGEIHL
-119 IRSNQGD
+119 TRSSRGD
-126 NWDLLDQMDSSAA
+126 NWDLLNTTDSSNA
-139 DVKLQYFE
+139 DINLRYFE
-147 ASDLRVTYDD
+147 AVDVNVTYDNVF
-157 AKDKSSYSSHINSLY
+157 DKSYYSSSINTLY
-172 ASGIIGMQTQL
+172 ASGLIGNRTEL
-183 FLRADLAATYATIA
+183 SLKVDLAATNATLA
-197 GDIFLVNAPLR
+197 GEIFLVNAPIA
-208 GSVELSID
+208 GSIELIID
-216 ENWTLSASELTLDGT
+216 QEWALSTSDLTLDR
-231 AVTLALNQ
+231 ARINLDLNQ
-239 NGGQIAAKQ
+239 DGGKISAVQTDI
-248 MDVPKALNFVPL
+248 PKALSYVPL
-260 FEIPEGIEL
+260 FEIPDEIEI
-269 NGLRADWDWEGSWEQ
+269 NGLRADWGWAGTWDQ
-284 WTLNFDTKNSALNY
+284 WVLDFDTKNTTLNY
-298 NGIEVPAL
+298 NGIAVPSL
-306 SCKGQWRWDAVPE
+306 SCKGQWRWGSVPE
-319 LTIPSFSLETKTGKI
+319 LSIPSLALETNTGEI
-334 TGALELKGDAP
+334 TGTLELKGNAP
-345 TLYTNLEGGS
+345 TLYTHLEGGS

-374 FWKGDNISLIQGFRS
+374 FWKGDHISLTQGFRS

-394 PVGKPIFKGNISFF
+394 PVGSPIFKGDISLF

-426 ELGIDGRNIQIDRC
+426 ELGIDGRNVQIDRC

-486 EDDESD
+486 EDDELD

-511 DFIGANLVGTVYN
+511 DFNGANLVGTVYN
-524 RGDWMMG
+524 RGNWIIG
-531 DAMRIDGCDGVL
+531 DAMRIDGCDGTL

-549 YEDGSDNL
+549 YEVGSDNVL
-557 FTGDLF
+557 KGDVF
-563 VESIEL
+563 VQSIKL

-581 EDLDASNLLG
+581 EDLNASNLLG
-591 EANATATVSLAF
+591 EASATATVSLAF
-603 DQEWEQNHSK
+603 DSEWEQHSTK
-613 TDVQGMGEIKGG
+613 TDIKGEGAIKGG

-643 ELDKIKFPYLS
+643 ELDKIEFPYLAS
-654 SKFRVHGDTLIL
+654 TFRVHGDTLLL
-666 PEIEVKNSALNLWV
+666 PEMEVKNSALNLWV

-702 ALRGKNSNR
+702 AMRGKNSNR

-731 LGCNLDDV
+731 VGCNLDDV

-748 NRSLKEAF
+748 NRSFKEAL

-763 KNLFKKEEED
+763 KNIFKKPEESTTE
-773 APKPTPGSG
+773 PTPGSG
-782 TFELVWPE
+782 TFELLWPE
-790 QDSLKVH
+790 QDSLEVRF
-797 IKPGTHS
+797 TH

>member
-15 LLLIGA
+15 LMLVVA

-33 IIGGGVSKLNEQLK
+33 IISGGISKLNEQLK

-53 TIDLD
+53 TIELD

-71 QVTIEDPFGGKDPLI
+71 AVTIADPFGNQKPLVK
-86 RAEKVGLGMNVL
+86 AEEVGLGMNVL
-98 EVLRGTYTIEELAI
+98 EVIRGTYTIEELAVS
-112 KTGELHL
+112 TGEIHL
-119 IRSNQGD
+119 TRSSRGD
-126 NWDLLDQMDSSAA
+126 NWDLLNTTDSSNA
-139 DVKLQYFE
+139 DINLRYFE
-147 ASDLRVTYDD
+147 AVDVNVTYDNVF
-157 AKDKSSYSSHINSLY
+157 DKSYYSSSINTLY
-172 ASGIIGMQTQL
+172 ASGLIGNRTEL
-183 FLRADLAATYATIA
+183 SLKVDLAATNATLA
-197 GDIFLVNAPLR
+197 GEIFLVNAPIA
-208 GSVELSID
+208 GSIELIID
-216 ENWTLSASELTLDGT
+216 QEWALSTSDLTLDG
-231 AVTLALNQ
+231 ARINLDLNQ
-239 NGGQIAAKQ
+239 DGGKISAVQTDI
-248 MDVPKALNFVPL
+248 PKALSYVPL
-260 FEIPEGIEL
+260 FEIPDEIEI
-269 NGLRADWDWEGSWEQ
+269 NGLRADWGWAGTWDQ
-284 WTLNFDTKNSALNY
+284 WVLDFDTKNTTLNY
-298 NGIEVPAL
+298 NGIAVPSL
-306 SCKGQWRWDAVPE
+306 SCKGQWRWGSVPE
-319 LTIPSFSLETKTGKI
+319 LSIPSLALETNTGEI
-334 TGALELKGDAP
+334 TGTLELKGNAP
-345 TLYTNLEGGS
+345 TLYTHLEGGS

-360 FDFIETDLLVNPMG
+360 FDFIETDLLMNPMG
-374 FWKGDNISLIQGFRS
+374 FWKGDHISLTQGFRS

-394 PVGKPIFKGNISFF
+394 PVGSPIFKGDISLF

-426 ELGIDGRNIQIDRC
+426 ELGIDGRNVQIDRC

-486 EDDESD
+486 EDDELD

-511 DFIGANLVGTVYN
+511 DFNGANLVGTVYN
-524 RGDWMMG
+524 RGNWIIG
-531 DAMRIDGCDGVL
+531 DAMRIDGCDGTL

-549 YEDGSDNL
+549 YEVGSDNVL
-557 FTGDLF
+557 KGDVF
-563 VESIEL
+563 VQSIKL

-581 EDLDASNLLG
+581 EDLNASNLLG
-591 EANATATVSLAF
+591 EASATATVSLAF
-603 DQEWEQNHSK
+603 DSEWEQHSTK
-613 TDVQGMGEIKGG
+613 TDIKGEGAIKGG

-643 ELDKIKFPYLS
+643 ELDKIEFPYLAS
-654 SKFRVHGDTLIL
+654 TFRVHGDTLLL
-666 PEIEVKNSALNLWV
+666 PEMEVKNSALNLWV

-702 ALRGKNSNR
+702 AMRGKNSNR

-731 LGCNLDDV
+731 VGCNLDDV

-748 NRSLKEAF
+748 NRSFKEAL

-763 KNLFKKEEED
+763 KNIFKKPEESTTE
-773 APKPTPGSG
+773 PTPGSG
-782 TFELVWPE
+782 TFELLWPE
-790 QDSLKVH
+790 QDSLEVRF
-797 IKPGTHS
+797 TH